1 MSRKMKS
8 LYVLIFCSAFSSSI
22 LYAQSIKIERRI
34 LATDTVSTGGVKV
47 PVSTDDAEQENNEM
61 DALFDD
67 DIDAGWE
74 GAPEDQNILTAGLR
88 FRQIDIPQGAKI
100 DSAFL
105 TIWSHEGKS
114 AEDIANIN
122 IYVDANVNAPTF
134 KLDSLITKRTL
145 SLNSVKWVENKQ
157 WKIWQP
163 YRTPDISS
171 LLKEMIGKP
180 SWKSGNP
187 LAFILAGE
195 NQGPSEVENAREF
208 ESFENIADPSDGG
221 DGQRHPERIP
231 LLTVYYSLPSV
242 SQVNQ
247 SNLTFNLVPLSSYR
261 TGIFD
266 QGAAEIVDFDPISA
280 KIFFTN
286 AIANTLTALNASNPS
301 TLTKAFDISLSNYGG
316 GVNSVSINNGLVA
329 VAMEALVKTDS
340 GTVVFFDT
348 DGKWLKSVKVGAL
361 PDMLT
366 FSPDGKK
373 LIIANEGEPNDTYTI
388 DPEGSVSIIDVSG
401 GAQNA
406 TVKHINFQSQN
417 GKLKELVAAGIRIYG
432 PKATV
437 AQDLEPEYVTISA
450 DNKLAYVT
458 MQENNAM
465 AILDIENV
473 KLLKLVPLGYKNHNL
488 PGNGL
493 DASNTSG
500 KIEIKNHPVFGMY
513 LPDATKFIQ
522 IAGKSYIF
530 TANEGDARAYTG
542 FNEEKRISTL
552 KLDPQVFPN
561 ASSLQSNNELGRL
574 LSSSAMGDVDNDGDV
589 DQLYSL
595 GGRSFS
601 IWDANTLEQVF
612 DSGDHIEKMTAAKL
626 PTYFNSNHTD
636 NNSFKGRSDDKGP
649 EPEAL
654 EFAKLGNDLFVLI
667 GLERIGGIIV
677 YEINDPKSPKFVS
690 YLNHRNFMVDP
701 KSPQA
706 GDLGIE
712 DIKFIPADKSPIKK
726 PLVLVGNEVSG
737 TISLFSINEI
747 LSANRDNIVHN
758 GFKVSPN
765 PSAESNVWIEFPEEG
780 SADIQLTDISGRV
793 VLTKENMIGK
803 NYNLDINAL
812 SSGVYFASLRQNNT
826 IYLQKL
832 VIARP

>member
-1 MSRKMKS
+1 MKY
-8 LYVLIFCSAFSSSI
+8 LYVLIIISAFSSSI

-34 LATDTVSTGGVKV
+34 LATDTILTGGVKV

-67 DIDAGWE
+67 DLDAGWE
-74 GAPEDQNILTAGLR
+74 GAPEDQNILTAGIR

-100 DSAFL
+100 DSAFI

-114 AEDIANIN
+114 ADDIANIN
-122 IYVDANVNAPTF
+122 IYVDANINAPTF
-134 KLDSLITKRTL
+134 KLDSLISKRTL
-145 SLNSVKWVENKQ
+145 SLNSVKWIENKQ

-171 LLKEMIGKP
+171 LLKEMVSKP

-187 LAFILAGE
+187 LAFIFAGE

-231 LLTVYYSLPSV
+231 LLTVYYSLPAV
-242 SQVNQ
+242 PQINQ
-247 SNLTFNLVPLSSYR
+247 SNLTFNLFPLSTYR
-261 TGIFD
+261 TGLFD
-266 QGAAEIVDFDPISA
+266 EGATEIVDFDSGSS

-286 AIANTLTALNASNPS
+286 AKANTLTALDASKPS
-301 TLTKAFDISLSNYGG
+301 SLTKAFDISLSNYGG
-316 GVNSVSINNGLVA
+316 GVNSVSIHNGLVA

-340 GTVVFFDT
+340 GSVVFFDT

-366 FSPDGKK
+366 FSPNGKK
-373 LIIANEGEPNDTYTI
+373 LIIANEGEPNDAYSI
-388 DPEGSVSIIDVSG
+388 DPEGSISIIDVSG
-401 GAQNA
+401 GVQNA
-406 TVKHINFQSQN
+406 TVKHINFQSLN
-417 GKLKELVAAGIRIYG
+417 SKLKELVAAGIRIFG
-432 PKATV
+432 PKASV
-437 AQDLEPEYVTISA
+437 AQDLEPEYVTVSA
-450 DNKLAYVT
+450 DSKLAYASL
-458 MQENNAM
+458 QENNAM
-465 AILDIENV
+465 AIIDIENA
-473 KLLKLVPLGYKNHNL
+473 KLLKIIPLGYKNHNL
-488 PGNGL
+488 PGNGF

-500 KIEIKNHPVFGMY
+500 KIDIKNHPVFGMY
-513 LPDATKFIQ
+513 LPDATKTIQ

-530 TANEGDARAYTG
+530 TANEGDARAYAG
-542 FNEEKRISTL
+542 FNEEKRMGTM
-552 KLDPQVFPN
+552 KLDTQAFPN
-561 ASSLQSNNELGRL
+561 ASTLQSNNELGRL
-574 LSSSAMGDVDNDGDV
+574 LSSSIMGDLDNDGDV
-589 DQLYSL
+589 DQLYSF

-601 IWDANTLEQVF
+601 IWDANSVEQVF
-612 DSGDHIEKMTAAKL
+612 DSGDHIEKLIAAKL

-649 EPEAL
+649 EPEAI
-654 EFAKLGNDLFVLI
+654 EFATLGNDLFVLI

-690 YLNHRNFMVDP
+690 YFNYRNFMVDP
-701 KSPQA
+701 KSPQT

-712 DIKFIPADKSPIKK
+712 DIKFISSDKSPIKK

-737 TISLFSINEI
+737 TVSLFSINEI
-747 LSANRDNIVHN
+747 LSANRENVVHN

-765 PSAESNVWIEFPEEG
+765 PSAASNVWIEFPVEG
-780 SADIQLTDISGRV
+780 AADIQLTDITGRV
-793 VLTKENMIGK
+793 VLTKENMYGK
-803 NYNLDINAL
+803 NYTLDINNL
-812 SSGVYFASLRQNNT
+812 TNGVYFASLRQNNN
-826 IYLQKL
+826 IYLQKI
-832 VIARP
+832 VIAKP

>member
-1 MSRKMKS
+1 MKY
-8 LYVLIFCSAFSSSI
+8 LYVLIIISAFSSSI

-34 LATDTVSTGGVKV
+34 LATDTILTGGVKV

-67 DIDAGWE
+67 DLDAGWE
-74 GAPEDQNILTAGLR
+74 GAPEDQNILTAGIR

-100 DSAFL
+100 DSAFI

-114 AEDIANIN
+114 ADDIANIN
-122 IYVDANVNAPTF
+122 IYVDANINAPTF
-134 KLDSLITKRTL
+134 KLDSLISKRTL
-145 SLNSVKWVENKQ
+145 SLNSVKWIENKQ

-171 LLKEMIGKP
+171 LLKEMVSKP

-187 LAFILAGE
+187 LAFIFAGE

-231 LLTVYYSLPSV
+231 LLTVYYSLPAV
-242 SQVNQ
+242 PQINQ
-247 SNLTFNLVPLSSYR
+247 SNLTFNLFPLSTYR
-261 TGIFD
+261 TGLFD
-266 QGAAEIVDFDPISA
+266 EGATEIVDFDSGSS

-286 AIANTLTALNASNPS
+286 AKANTLTALDASKPS
-301 TLTKAFDISLSNYGG
+301 SLTKAFDISLSNYGG
-316 GVNSVSINNGLVA
+316 GVNSVSIHNGLVA

-340 GTVVFFDT
+340 GSVVFFDT

-366 FSPDGKK
+366 FSPNGKK
-373 LIIANEGEPNDTYTI
+373 LIIANEGEPNDAYSI
-388 DPEGSVSIIDVSG
+388 DPEGSISIIDVSG
-401 GAQNA
+401 GVQNA
-406 TVKHINFQSQN
+406 TVKHINFQSLN
-417 GKLKELVAAGIRIYG
+417 SKLKELVAAGIRIFG
-432 PKATV
+432 PKASV
-437 AQDLEPEYVTISA
+437 AQDLEPEYVTVSA
-450 DNKLAYVT
+450 DSKLAYASL
-458 MQENNAM
+458 QENNAM
-465 AILDIENV
+465 AIIDIENA

-488 PGNGL
+488 PGNGF

-500 KIEIKNHPVFGMY
+500 KIDIKNHPVFGMY
-513 LPDATKFIQ
+513 LPDATKTIQ

-530 TANEGDARAYTG
+530 TANEGDARAYAG
-542 FNEEKRISTL
+542 FNEEKRMGTM
-552 KLDPQVFPN
+552 KLDTQAFPN
-561 ASSLQSNNELGRL
+561 ASTLQSNNELGRL
-574 LSSSAMGDVDNDGDV
+574 LSSSIMGDLDNDGDV
-589 DQLYSL
+589 DQLYSF

-601 IWDANTLEQVF
+601 IWDANSVEQVF
-612 DSGDHIEKMTAAKL
+612 DSGDHIEKLIAAKL

-649 EPEAL
+649 EPEAI
-654 EFAKLGNDLFVLI
+654 EFATLGNDLFVLI

-690 YLNHRNFMVDP
+690 YFNYRNFMVDP
-701 KSPQA
+701 KSPQT

-712 DIKFIPADKSPIKK
+712 DIKFISSDKSPIKK

-737 TISLFSINEI
+737 TVSLFSINEI
-747 LSANRDNIVHN
+747 LSANRENVVHN

-765 PSAESNVWIEFPEEG
+765 PSAASNVWIEFPVEG
-780 SADIQLTDISGRV
+780 AADIQLTDITGRV
-793 VLTKENMIGK
+793 VLTKENMYGK
-803 NYNLDINAL
+803 NYTLDINNL
-812 SSGVYFASLRQNNT
+812 TNGVYFASLRQNNN
-826 IYLQKL
+826 IYLQKI
-832 VIARP
+832 VIAKP

>member
-1 MSRKMKS
+1 MKY
-8 LYVLIFCSAFSSSI
+8 LYVLIIISAFSSSI

-34 LATDTVSTGGVKV
+34 LATDTILTGGVKV

-67 DIDAGWE
+67 DLDAGWE
-74 GAPEDQNILTAGLR
+74 GAPEDQNILTAGIR

-100 DSAFL
+100 DSAFI

-114 AEDIANIN
+114 ADDIANIN
-122 IYVDANVNAPTF
+122 IYVDANINAPTF
-134 KLDSLITKRTL
+134 KLDSLISKRTL
-145 SLNSVKWVENKQ
+145 SLNSVKWIENKQ

-171 LLKEMIGKP
+171 LLKEMVSKP

-187 LAFILAGE
+187 LAFIFAGE

-231 LLTVYYSLPSV
+231 LLTVYYSLPAV
-242 SQVNQ
+242 PQINQ
-247 SNLTFNLVPLSSYR
+247 SNLTFNLFPLSTYR
-261 TGIFD
+261 TGLFD
-266 QGAAEIVDFDPISA
+266 EGATEIVDFDSGSS

-286 AIANTLTALNASNPS
+286 AKANTLTALDASKPS
-301 TLTKAFDISLSNYGG
+301 SLTKAFDISLSNYGG
-316 GVNSVSINNGLVA
+316 GVNSVSIHNGLVA

-340 GTVVFFDT
+340 GSVVFFDT

-366 FSPDGKK
+366 FSPNGKK
-373 LIIANEGEPNDTYTI
+373 LIIANEGEPNDAYSI
-388 DPEGSVSIIDVSG
+388 DPEGSISIIDVSG
-401 GAQNA
+401 GVQNA
-406 TVKHINFQSQN
+406 TVKHINFQSLN
-417 GKLKELVAAGIRIYG
+417 SKLKELVAAGIRIFG
-432 PKATV
+432 PKASV
-437 AQDLEPEYVTISA
+437 AQDLEPEYVTVSA
-450 DNKLAYVT
+450 DSKLAYASL
-458 MQENNAM
+458 QENNAM
-465 AILDIENV
+465 AIIDIENA
-473 KLLKLVPLGYKNHNL
+473 KLLKIIPLGYKNHNL
-488 PGNGL
+488 PGNGF

-500 KIEIKNHPVFGMY
+500 KIDIKNHPVFGMY
-513 LPDATKFIQ
+513 LPDATKTIQ

-530 TANEGDARAYTG
+530 TANEGDARAYAG
-542 FNEEKRISTL
+542 FNEEKRMGTM
-552 KLDPQVFPN
+552 KLDTQAFPN
-561 ASSLQSNNELGRL
+561 ASTLQSNNELGRL
-574 LSSSAMGDVDNDGDV
+574 LSSSIMGDLDNDGDV
-589 DQLYSL
+589 DQLYSF

-601 IWDANTLEQVF
+601 IWDANSVEQVF
-612 DSGDHIEKMTAAKL
+612 DSGDHIEKLIAAKL

-649 EPEAL
+649 EPEAI
-654 EFAKLGNDLFVLI
+654 EFATLGNDLFVLI

-690 YLNHRNFMVDP
+690 YFNYRNFMVDP
-701 KSPQA
+701 KSPQT

-712 DIKFIPADKSPIKK
+712 DIKFISADKSPIKI

-737 TISLFSINEI
+737 TVSLFSINEI
-747 LSANRDNIVHN
+747 LSANRENVVHN

-765 PSAESNVWIEFPEEG
+765 PSAASNVWIEFPVEG
-780 SADIQLTDISGRV
+780 AADIQLTDITGRV
-793 VLTKENMIGK
+793 VLTKENMYGK
-803 NYNLDINAL
+803 NYTLDIN
-812 SSGVYFASLRQNNT
+812 
-826 IYLQKL
+826 KL
-832 VIARP
+832 

>member
-1 MSRKMKS
+1 MKY
-8 LYVLIFCSAFSSSI
+8 LYVLIIISAFSSSI

-34 LATDTVSTGGVKV
+34 LATDTILTGGVKV

-67 DIDAGWE
+67 DLDAGWE
-74 GAPEDQNILTAGLR
+74 GAPEDQNILTAGIR

-100 DSAFL
+100 DSAFI

-114 AEDIANIN
+114 ADDIANIN

-134 KLDSLITKRTL
+134 KLDSLISKRTL
-145 SLNSVKWVENKQ
+145 SLNTVKWIENKQ

-171 LLKEMIGKP
+171 LLKEMVSKP

-187 LAFILAGE
+187 LAFIFAGE

-231 LLTVYYSLPSV
+231 LLTVYYSLPAV
-242 SQVNQ
+242 PQINQ
-247 SNLTFNLVPLSSYR
+247 SNLTFNLFPLSTYR
-261 TGIFD
+261 TGLFD
-266 QGAAEIVDFDPISA
+266 EGATEIVDFDSGSS

-286 AIANTLTALNASNPS
+286 AKANTLTALDASKPS
-301 TLTKAFDISLSNYGG
+301 SLTKAFDISLSNYGG
-316 GVNSVSINNGLVA
+316 SVNSVSIHNGLVA

-340 GTVVFFDT
+340 GSVVFFDT

-366 FSPDGKK
+366 FSPNGKK
-373 LIIANEGEPNDTYTI
+373 LIIANEGEPNDAYSI
-388 DPEGSVSIIDVSG
+388 DPEGSISIIDVSAG
-401 GAQNA
+401 VQNA
-406 TVKHINFQSQN
+406 TIKHINFQSLN
-417 GKLKELVAAGIRIYG
+417 SKLKELVAAGIRIFG
-432 PKATV
+432 PKASV
-437 AQDLEPEYVTISA
+437 AQDLEPEYVTVSA
-450 DNKLAYVT
+450 DSKLAYASL
-458 MQENNAM
+458 QENNAM
-465 AILDIENV
+465 AIIDIENA
-473 KLLKLVPLGYKNHNL
+473 KLLKIIPLGYKNHNL
-488 PGNGL
+488 PGNGF

-500 KIEIKNHPVFGMY
+500 KIDIKNHPVFGMY
-513 LPDATKFIQ
+513 LPDATKTIQ

-530 TANEGDARAYTG
+530 TANEGDARAYAG
-542 FNEEKRISTL
+542 FNEEKRMGTL
-552 KLDPQVFPN
+552 KLDTQAFPN
-561 ASSLQSNNELGRL
+561 ASTLQSNNELGRL
-574 LSSSAMGDVDNDGDV
+574 LSSSIMGDLDNDGDV
-589 DQLYSL
+589 DQLYSF

-601 IWDANTLEQVF
+601 IWDANSVEQVF
-612 DSGDHIEKMTAAKL
+612 DSGDHIEKLIAAKL

-649 EPEAL
+649 EPEAI
-654 EFAKLGNDLFVLI
+654 EFATLGNDLFVLI

-690 YLNHRNFMVDP
+690 YFNYRNFMVDP
-701 KSPQA
+701 KSPQT

-712 DIKFIPADKSPIKK
+712 DIKFISADKSPIKK

-737 TISLFSINEI
+737 TVSLFSINEI
-747 LSANRDNIVHN
+747 LSANRENVVHN

-765 PSAESNVWIEFPEEG
+765 PSAVSNVWIEFPVEG
-780 SADIQLTDISGRV
+780 AADIQLTDITGRV
-793 VLTKENMIGK
+793 VLTKENMYGK
-803 NYNLDINAL
+803 NYTLDINNL
-812 SSGVYFASLRQNNT
+812 TNGVYFASLRQNNN
-826 IYLQKL
+826 IYLQKI
-832 VIARP
+832 VIAKP

>member
-1 MSRKMKS
+1 MKY
-8 LYVLIFCSAFSSSI
+8 LYVLIIISAFSSSI

-34 LATDTVSTGGVKV
+34 LATDTILTGGVKV

-67 DIDAGWE
+67 DLDAGWE
-74 GAPEDQNILTAGLR
+74 GAPEDQNILTAGIR

-100 DSAFL
+100 DSAFI

-114 AEDIANIN
+114 ADDIANIN
-122 IYVDANVNAPTF
+122 IYVDANINAPTF
-134 KLDSLITKRTL
+134 KLDSLISKRTL
-145 SLNSVKWVENKQ
+145 SLNSVKWIENKQ

-171 LLKEMIGKP
+171 LLKEMVSKP

-187 LAFILAGE
+187 LAFIFAGE

-231 LLTVYYSLPSV
+231 LLTVYYSLPAV
-242 SQVNQ
+242 PQINQ
-247 SNLTFNLVPLSSYR
+247 SNLTFNLFPLSTYR
-261 TGIFD
+261 TGLFD
-266 QGAAEIVDFDPISA
+266 EGATEIVDFDSGSS

-286 AIANTLTALNASNPS
+286 AKANTLTALDASKPS
-301 TLTKAFDISLSNYGG
+301 SLTKAFDISLSNYGG
-316 GVNSVSINNGLVA
+316 SVNSVSIHNGLVA

-340 GTVVFFDT
+340 GSVVFFDT

-366 FSPDGKK
+366 FSPNGKK
-373 LIIANEGEPNDTYTI
+373 LIIANEGEPNDAYSI
-388 DPEGSVSIIDVSG
+388 DPEGSISIIDVSAG
-401 GAQNA
+401 VQNA
-406 TVKHINFQSQN
+406 TVKHINFQSLN
-417 GKLKELVAAGIRIYG
+417 SKLKELVAAGIRIFG
-432 PKATV
+432 PKASV
-437 AQDLEPEYVTISA
+437 AQDLEPEYVTVSA
-450 DNKLAYVT
+450 DSKLAYASL
-458 MQENNAM
+458 QENNAM
-465 AILDIENV
+465 AIIDIENA
-473 KLLKLVPLGYKNHNL
+473 KLLKIIPLGYKNHNL
-488 PGNGL
+488 PGNGF

-500 KIEIKNHPVFGMY
+500 KIDIKNHPVFGMY
-513 LPDATKFIQ
+513 LPDATKTIQ

-530 TANEGDARAYTG
+530 TANEGDARAYAG
-542 FNEEKRISTL
+542 FNEEKRMGTM
-552 KLDPQVFPN
+552 KLDTQAFPN
-561 ASSLQSNNELGRL
+561 ASTLQSNNELGRL
-574 LSSSAMGDVDNDGDV
+574 LSSSIMGDLDNDGDV
-589 DQLYSL
+589 DQLYSF

-601 IWDANTLEQVF
+601 IWDANSVEQVF
-612 DSGDHIEKMTAAKL
+612 DSGDHIEKLIAAKL

-649 EPEAL
+649 EPEAI
-654 EFAKLGNDLFVLI
+654 EFATLGNDLFVLI

-690 YLNHRNFMVDP
+690 YFNYRNFMVDP
-701 KSPQA
+701 KSPQT

-712 DIKFIPADKSPIKK
+712 DIKFISADKSPIKK

-737 TISLFSINEI
+737 TVSLFSINEI
-747 LSANRDNIVHN
+747 LSANRENVVHN

-765 PSAESNVWIEFPEEG
+765 PSAASNVWIEFPVEG
-780 SADIQLTDISGRV
+780 AADIQLTDITGRV
-793 VLTKENMIGK
+793 VLTKENMYGK
-803 NYNLDINAL
+803 NYTLDINNL
-812 SSGVYFASLRQNNT
+812 TNGVYFASLRQNNN
-826 IYLQKL
+826 IYLQKI
-832 VIARP
+832 VIAKP

>member
-1 MSRKMKS
+1 MKY
-8 LYVLIFCSAFSSSI
+8 LYVLIIISAFSSSI

-34 LATDTVSTGGVKV
+34 LATDTILTGGVKV

-67 DIDAGWE
+67 DLDAGWE
-74 GAPEDQNILTAGLR
+74 GAPEDQNILTAGIR

-100 DSAFL
+100 DSAFI

-114 AEDIANIN
+114 ADDIANIN

-134 KLDSLITKRTL
+134 KLDSLISKRTL
-145 SLNSVKWVENKQ
+145 SLNTVKWIENKK

-171 LLKEMIGKP
+171 LLKEMVSKP

-187 LAFILAGE
+187 LAFIFAGE

-231 LLTVYYSLPSV
+231 LLTVYYSLPAV
-242 SQVNQ
+242 PQINQ
-247 SNLTFNLVPLSSYR
+247 SNLTFNLFPLSTYR
-261 TGIFD
+261 TGLFD
-266 QGAAEIVDFDPISA
+266 EGATEIVDFDSGSS

-286 AIANTLTALNASNPS
+286 AKANTLTALDASKPS
-301 TLTKAFDISLSNYGG
+301 SLTKAFDISLSNYGG
-316 GVNSVSINNGLVA
+316 SVNSVSIHNGLVA

-340 GTVVFFDT
+340 GSVVFFDT

-366 FSPDGKK
+366 FSPNGKK
-373 LIIANEGEPNDTYTI
+373 LIIANEGEPNDAYSI
-388 DPEGSVSIIDVSG
+388 DPEGSISIIDVSAG
-401 GAQNA
+401 VQNA
-406 TVKHINFQSQN
+406 TVKHINFQSLN
-417 GKLKELVAAGIRIYG
+417 SKLKELVAAGIRIFG
-432 PKATV
+432 PKASV
-437 AQDLEPEYVTISA
+437 AQDLEPEYVTVSA
-450 DNKLAYVT
+450 DSKLAYASL
-458 MQENNAM
+458 QENNAM
-465 AILDIENV
+465 AIIDIENA
-473 KLLKLVPLGYKNHNL
+473 KLLKIIPLGYKNHNL
-488 PGNGL
+488 PGNGF

-500 KIEIKNHPVFGMY
+500 KIDIKNHPVFGMY
-513 LPDATKFIQ
+513 LPDATKTIQ

-530 TANEGDARAYTG
+530 TANEGDARAYAG
-542 FNEEKRISTL
+542 FNEEKRMGTL
-552 KLDPQVFPN
+552 KLDTQAFPN
-561 ASSLQSNNELGRL
+561 ASTLQSNNELGRL
-574 LSSSAMGDVDNDGDV
+574 LSSSIMGDLDNDGDV
-589 DQLYSL
+589 DQLYSF

-601 IWDANTLEQVF
+601 IWDANSVEQVF
-612 DSGDHIEKMTAAKL
+612 DSGDHIEKLIAAKL

-649 EPEAL
+649 EPEAI
-654 EFAKLGNDLFVLI
+654 EFATLGNDLFVLI

-690 YLNHRNFMVDP
+690 YFNYRNFMVDP
-701 KSPQA
+701 KSPQT

-712 DIKFIPADKSPIKK
+712 DIKFISADKSPIKK

-737 TISLFSINEI
+737 TVSLFSINEI
-747 LSANRDNIVHN
+747 LSANRENVVHN

-765 PSAESNVWIEFPEEG
+765 PSAVSNVWIEFPVEG
-780 SADIQLTDISGRV
+780 GADIQLTDITGRV
-793 VLTKENMIGK
+793 VLTKENMYGK
-803 NYNLDINAL
+803 NYTLDINNL
-812 SSGVYFASLRQNNT
+812 TNGVYFASLRQNNN
-826 IYLQKL
+826 IYLQKI
-832 VIARP
+832 VIAKP

>member
-1 MSRKMKS
+1 MKY
-8 LYVLIFCSAFSSSI
+8 LYVLIIISAFSSSI

-34 LATDTVSTGGVKV
+34 LATDTILTGGVKV

-67 DIDAGWE
+67 DLDAGWE
-74 GAPEDQNILTAGLR
+74 GAPEDQNILTAGIR

-100 DSAFL
+100 DSAFI

-114 AEDIANIN
+114 ADDIANIN
-122 IYVDANVNAPTF
+122 IYVDANINAPTF
-134 KLDSLITKRTL
+134 KLDSLISKRTL
-145 SLNSVKWVENKQ
+145 SLNSVKWIENKQ

-171 LLKEMIGKP
+171 LLKEMVSKP

-187 LAFILAGE
+187 LAFIFAGE

-231 LLTVYYSLPSV
+231 LLTVYYSLPAV
-242 SQVNQ
+242 PQINQ
-247 SNLTFNLVPLSSYR
+247 SNLTFNLFPLSTYR
-261 TGIFD
+261 TGLFD
-266 QGAAEIVDFDPISA
+266 EGATEIVDFDSGSS

-286 AIANTLTALNASNPS
+286 AKANTLTALDASKPS
-301 TLTKAFDISLSNYGG
+301 SLTKAFDISLSNYGG
-316 GVNSVSINNGLVA
+316 SVNSVSIHNGLVA

-340 GTVVFFDT
+340 GSVVFFDT

-366 FSPDGKK
+366 FSPNGKK
-373 LIIANEGEPNDTYTI
+373 LIIANEGEPNDAYSI
-388 DPEGSVSIIDVSG
+388 DPEGSISIIDVSAG
-401 GAQNA
+401 VQNA
-406 TVKHINFQSQN
+406 TVKHINFQSLN
-417 GKLKELVAAGIRIYG
+417 SKLKELVAAGIRIFG
-432 PKATV
+432 PKASV
-437 AQDLEPEYVTISA
+437 AQDLEPEYVTVSA
-450 DNKLAYVT
+450 DSKLAYASL
-458 MQENNAM
+458 QENNAM
-465 AILDIENV
+465 AIIDIENA
-473 KLLKLVPLGYKNHNL
+473 KLLKIIPLGYKNHNL
-488 PGNGL
+488 PGNGF

-500 KIEIKNHPVFGMY
+500 KIDIKNHPVFGMY
-513 LPDATKFIQ
+513 LPDATKTIQ

-530 TANEGDARAYTG
+530 TANEGDARAYAG
-542 FNEEKRISTL
+542 FNEEKRMGTL
-552 KLDPQVFPN
+552 KLDTQAFPN
-561 ASSLQSNNELGRL
+561 ASTLQSNNELGRL
-574 LSSSAMGDVDNDGDV
+574 LSSSIMGDLDNDGDV
-589 DQLYSL
+589 DQLYSF

-601 IWDANTLEQVF
+601 IWDANSVEQVF
-612 DSGDHIEKMTAAKL
+612 DSGDHIEKLIAAKL

-649 EPEAL
+649 EPEAI
-654 EFAKLGNDLFVLI
+654 EFATLGNDLFVLI

-690 YLNHRNFMVDP
+690 YFNYRNFMVDP
-701 KSPQA
+701 KSPQT

-712 DIKFIPADKSPIKK
+712 DIKFISADKSPIKK

-737 TISLFSINEI
+737 TVSLFSINEI
-747 LSANRDNIVHN
+747 LSANRENVVHN

-765 PSAESNVWIEFPEEG
+765 PSAVSNVWIEFPVEG
-780 SADIQLTDISGRV
+780 GADIQLTDITGRV
-793 VLTKENMIGK
+793 VLTKENMYGK
-803 NYNLDINAL
+803 NYTLDINNL
-812 SSGVYFASLRQNNT
+812 TNGVYFASLLQNNN
-826 IYLQKL
+826 IYLQKI
-832 VIARP
+832 VIAKP

>member
-1 MSRKMKS
+1 MKY
-8 LYVLIFCSAFSSSI
+8 LYVLIIISAFSSSI

-34 LATDTVSTGGVKV
+34 LATDTILTGGVKV

-67 DIDAGWE
+67 DLDAGWE
-74 GAPEDQNILTAGLR
+74 GAPEDQNILTAGIR

-100 DSAFL
+100 DSAFI

-114 AEDIANIN
+114 ADDIANIN
-122 IYVDANVNAPTF
+122 IYVDANINAPTF
-134 KLDSLITKRTL
+134 KLDSLISKRTL
-145 SLNSVKWVENKQ
+145 SLNSVKWIENKQ

-171 LLKEMIGKP
+171 LLKEMVSKP

-187 LAFILAGE
+187 LAFIFAGE

-231 LLTVYYSLPSV
+231 LLTVYYSLPAV
-242 SQVNQ
+242 PQINQ
-247 SNLTFNLVPLSSYR
+247 SNLTFNLFPLSTYR
-261 TGIFD
+261 TGLFD
-266 QGAAEIVDFDPISA
+266 EGAAEIVDFDSGSS

-286 AIANTLTALNASNPS
+286 AKANTLTALDASKPS
-301 TLTKAFDISLSNYGG
+301 SLTKAFDISLSNYGG
-316 GVNSVSINNGLVA
+316 GVNSVSIHNGLVA

-340 GTVVFFDT
+340 GSVVFFDT

-366 FSPDGKK
+366 FSPNGKK
-373 LIIANEGEPNDTYTI
+373 LIIANEGEPNDAYSI
-388 DPEGSVSIIDVSG
+388 DPEGSISIIDVSG
-401 GAQNA
+401 GFQNA
-406 TVKHINFQSQN
+406 TVKHINFQSLN
-417 GKLKELVAAGIRIYG
+417 SKLKELVAAGIRIFG
-432 PKATV
+432 PKASV
-437 AQDLEPEYVTISA
+437 AQDLEPEYVTVSA
-450 DNKLAYVT
+450 DSKLAYASL
-458 MQENNAM
+458 QENNAM
-465 AILDIENV
+465 AIIDIENA
-473 KLLKLVPLGYKNHNL
+473 KLLKIIPLGYKNHNL
-488 PGNGL
+488 PGNGF

-500 KIEIKNHPVFGMY
+500 KIDIKNHPVFGMY
-513 LPDATKFIQ
+513 LPDATKTIQ

-530 TANEGDARAYTG
+530 TANEGDARAYAG
-542 FNEEKRISTL
+542 FNEEKRMGTM
-552 KLDPQVFPN
+552 KLDTQAFPN
-561 ASSLQSNNELGRL
+561 ASTLQSNNELGRL
-574 LSSSAMGDVDNDGDV
+574 LSSSIMGDLDNDGDV
-589 DQLYSL
+589 DQLYSF

-601 IWDANTLEQVF
+601 IWDANSVEQVF
-612 DSGDHIEKMTAAKL
+612 DSGDHIEKLIAAKL

-649 EPEAL
+649 EPEAI
-654 EFAKLGNDLFVLI
+654 EFATLGNDLFVLI

-690 YLNHRNFMVDP
+690 YFNYRNFMVDP
-701 KSPQA
+701 KSPQT

-712 DIKFIPADKSPIKK
+712 DIKFISADKSPIKK

-737 TISLFSINEI
+737 TVSLFSINEI
-747 LSANRDNIVHN
+747 LSANRENVVHN

-765 PSAESNVWIEFPEEG
+765 PSAASNVWIEFPVEG
-780 SADIQLTDISGRV
+780 AADIQLTDITGRV
-793 VLTKENMIGK
+793 VLTKENMYGK
-803 NYNLDINAL
+803 NYTLDINNL
-812 SSGVYFASLRQNNT
+812 TNGVYFASLRQNNN
-826 IYLQKL
+826 IYLQKI
-832 VIARP
+832 VIAKP

>member
-1 MSRKMKS
+1 MKY
-8 LYVLIFCSAFSSSI
+8 LYVLIIISAFSSSI

-34 LATDTVSTGGVKV
+34 LATDTILTGGVKV

-67 DIDAGWE
+67 DLDAGWE
-74 GAPEDQNILTAGLR
+74 GAPEDQNILTAGIR

-100 DSAFL
+100 DSAFI

-114 AEDIANIN
+114 ADDIANIN
-122 IYVDANVNAPTF
+122 IYVDANINAPTF
-134 KLDSLITKRTL
+134 KLDSLISKRTL
-145 SLNSVKWVENKQ
+145 SLNSVKWIENKQ

-171 LLKEMIGKP
+171 LLKEMVSKP

-187 LAFILAGE
+187 LAFIFAGE

-231 LLTVYYSLPSV
+231 LLTVYYSLPAV
-242 SQVNQ
+242 PQINQ
-247 SNLTFNLVPLSSYR
+247 SNLTFNLFPLSTYR
-261 TGIFD
+261 TGLFD
-266 QGAAEIVDFDPISA
+266 EGATEIVDFDSGSS

-286 AIANTLTALNASNPS
+286 AKANTLTALDASKPS
-301 TLTKAFDISLSNYGG
+301 SLTKAFDISLSNYGG
-316 GVNSVSINNGLVA
+316 SVNSVSIHNGLVA

-340 GTVVFFDT
+340 GSVVFFDT

-366 FSPDGKK
+366 FSPNGKK
-373 LIIANEGEPNDTYTI
+373 LIIANEGEPNDAYSI
-388 DPEGSVSIIDVSG
+388 DPEGSISIIDVSAG
-401 GAQNA
+401 VQNA
-406 TVKHINFQSQN
+406 TVKHINFQSLN
-417 GKLKELVAAGIRIYG
+417 SKLKELVAAGIRIFG
-432 PKATV
+432 PKASV
-437 AQDLEPEYVTISA
+437 AQDLEPEYVTVSA
-450 DNKLAYVT
+450 DSKLAYASL
-458 MQENNAM
+458 QENNAM
-465 AILDIENV
+465 AIIDIENA
-473 KLLKLVPLGYKNHNL
+473 KLLKIIPLGYKNHNL
-488 PGNGL
+488 PGNGF

-500 KIEIKNHPVFGMY
+500 KIDIKNHPVFGMY
-513 LPDATKFIQ
+513 LPDATKTIQ

-530 TANEGDARAYTG
+530 TANEGDARAYAG
-542 FNEEKRISTL
+542 FNEEKRMGTL
-552 KLDPQVFPN
+552 KLDTQAFPN
-561 ASSLQSNNELGRL
+561 ASTLQSNNELGRL
-574 LSSSAMGDVDNDGDV
+574 LSSSIMGDLDNDGDV
-589 DQLYSL
+589 DQLYSF

-601 IWDANTLEQVF
+601 IWDANSVEQVF
-612 DSGDHIEKMTAAKL
+612 DSGDHIEKLIAAKL

-649 EPEAL
+649 EPEAI
-654 EFAKLGNDLFVLI
+654 EFATLGNDLFVLI

-690 YLNHRNFMVDP
+690 YFNYRNFMVDP
-701 KSPQA
+701 KSPQT

-712 DIKFIPADKSPIKK
+712 DIKFISADKSPIKK

-737 TISLFSINEI
+737 TVSLFSINEI
-747 LSANRDNIVHN
+747 LSANRENVVHN

-765 PSAESNVWIEFPEEG
+765 PSAASNIWIEFPVEG
-780 SADIQLTDISGRV
+780 AADIQLTDITGRV
-793 VLTKENMIGK
+793 VLTKENMYGK
-803 NYNLDINAL
+803 NYTLDINNL
-812 SSGVYFASLRQNNT
+812 TNGVYFASLRQNNN
-826 IYLQKL
+826 IYLQKI
-832 VIARP
+832 VIAKP

>member
-1 MSRKMKS
+1 MKY
-8 LYVLIFCSAFSSSI
+8 LYVLIIISAFSSSI

-34 LATDTVSTGGVKV
+34 LATDTILTGGVKV

-67 DIDAGWE
+67 DLDAGWE
-74 GAPEDQNILTAGLR
+74 GAPEDQNILTAGIR

-100 DSAFL
+100 DSAFI

-114 AEDIANIN
+114 ADDIANIN
-122 IYVDANVNAPTF
+122 IYVDANINAPTF
-134 KLDSLITKRTL
+134 KLDSLISKRTL
-145 SLNSVKWVENKQ
+145 SLNSVKWIENKQ

-171 LLKEMIGKP
+171 LLKEMVSKP

-187 LAFILAGE
+187 LAFIFAGE

-231 LLTVYYSLPSV
+231 LLTVYYSLPAV
-242 SQVNQ
+242 PQINQ
-247 SNLTFNLVPLSSYR
+247 SNLTFNLYPLSTYR
-261 TGIFD
+261 TGLFD
-266 QGAAEIVDFDPISA
+266 EGATEIVDFDSGSS

-286 AIANTLTALNASNPS
+286 AKANTLTALDASKPS
-301 TLTKAFDISLSNYGG
+301 SLTKAFDISLSNYGG
-316 GVNSVSINNGLVA
+316 GVNSVSIHNGLVA

-340 GTVVFFDT
+340 GSVVFFDT

-366 FSPDGKK
+366 FSPNGKK
-373 LIIANEGEPNDTYTI
+373 LIIANEGEPNDAYSI
-388 DPEGSVSIIDVSG
+388 DPEGSISIIDVSG
-401 GAQNA
+401 GVQNA
-406 TVKHINFQSQN
+406 TVKHINFQSLN
-417 GKLKELVAAGIRIYG
+417 SKLKELVAAGIRNFG
-432 PKATV
+432 PKASV
-437 AQDLEPEYVTISA
+437 AQDLEPEYVTVSA
-450 DNKLAYVT
+450 DSKLAYASL
-458 MQENNAM
+458 QENNAM
-465 AILDIENV
+465 AIIDIENA
-473 KLLKLVPLGYKNHNL
+473 KLLKIIPLGYKNHNL
-488 PGNGL
+488 PGNGF

-500 KIEIKNHPVFGMY
+500 KIDIKNHPVFGMY
-513 LPDATKFIQ
+513 LPDATKTIQ

-530 TANEGDARAYTG
+530 TANEGDARAYAG
-542 FNEEKRISTL
+542 FNEEKRMGTM
-552 KLDPQVFPN
+552 KLDTQAFPN
-561 ASSLQSNNELGRL
+561 ASTLQSNNELGRL
-574 LSSSAMGDVDNDGDV
+574 LSSSIMGDLDNDGDV
-589 DQLYSL
+589 DQLYSF

-601 IWDANTLEQVF
+601 IWDANSVEQVF
-612 DSGDHIEKMTAAKL
+612 DSGDHIEKLIAAKL

-649 EPEAL
+649 EPEAI
-654 EFAKLGNDLFVLI
+654 EFATLGNDLFVLI

-690 YLNHRNFMVDP
+690 YFNYRNFMVDP
-701 KSPQA
+701 KSPQT

-712 DIKFIPADKSPIKK
+712 DIKFISADKSPIKK

-737 TISLFSINEI
+737 TVSLFSINEI
-747 LSANRDNIVHN
+747 LSANRENVVHN

-765 PSAESNVWIEFPEEG
+765 PSAASNVWIEFPVEG
-780 SADIQLTDISGRV
+780 AADIQLTDITGRV
-793 VLTKENMIGK
+793 VLTKENMYGK
-803 NYNLDINAL
+803 NYTLDINNL
-812 SSGVYFASLRQNNT
+812 TNGVYFASLRQNNN
-826 IYLQKL
+826 IYLQKI
-832 VIARP
+832 VIAKP

>member
-1 MSRKMKS
+1 MKY
-8 LYVLIFCSAFSSSI
+8 LYVLIIISAFSSSI

-34 LATDTVSTGGVKV
+34 LATDTILTGGVKV

-67 DIDAGWE
+67 DLDAGWE
-74 GAPEDQNILTAGLR
+74 GAPEDQNILTAGIR

-100 DSAFL
+100 DSAFI

-114 AEDIANIN
+114 ADDIANIN
-122 IYVDANVNAPTF
+122 IYVDANINAPTF
-134 KLDSLITKRTL
+134 KLDSLISKRTL
-145 SLNSVKWVENKQ
+145 SLNSVKWIENKQ

-171 LLKEMIGKP
+171 LLKEMVSKP

-187 LAFILAGE
+187 LAFIFAGE

-231 LLTVYYSLPSV
+231 LLTVYYSLPAV
-242 SQVNQ
+242 PQINQ
-247 SNLTFNLVPLSSYR
+247 SNLTFNLFPLSTYR
-261 TGIFD
+261 TGLFD
-266 QGAAEIVDFDPISA
+266 EGATEIVDFDSGSS

-286 AIANTLTALNASNPS
+286 AKANTLTALDASKPS
-301 TLTKAFDISLSNYGG
+301 SLTKAFDISLSNYGG
-316 GVNSVSINNGLVA
+316 GVNSVSIHNGLVA

-340 GTVVFFDT
+340 GSVVFFDT

-366 FSPDGKK
+366 FSPNGKK
-373 LIIANEGEPNDTYTI
+373 LIIANEGEPNDAYSI
-388 DPEGSVSIIDVSG
+388 DPEGSISIIDVSG
-401 GAQNA
+401 GVQNA
-406 TVKHINFQSQN
+406 TVKHINFQSLN
-417 GKLKELVAAGIRIYG
+417 SKLKELVAAGIRIFG
-432 PKATV
+432 PKASV
-437 AQDLEPEYVTISA
+437 AQDLEPEYVTVSA
-450 DNKLAYVT
+450 DSKLAYASL
-458 MQENNAM
+458 QENNAM
-465 AILDIENV
+465 AIIDIENA
-473 KLLKLVPLGYKNHNL
+473 KLLKIIPLGYKNHNL
-488 PGNGL
+488 PGNGF

-500 KIEIKNHPVFGMY
+500 KIDIKNHPVFGMY
-513 LPDATKFIQ
+513 LPDATKTIQ

-530 TANEGDARAYTG
+530 TANEGDARAYAG
-542 FNEEKRISTL
+542 FNEEKRMGTM
-552 KLDPQVFPN
+552 KLDTQAFPN
-561 ASSLQSNNELGRL
+561 ASTLQSNNELGRL
-574 LSSSAMGDVDNDGDV
+574 LSSSIMGDLDNDGDV
-589 DQLYSL
+589 DQLYSF

-601 IWDANTLEQVF
+601 IWDANSVEQVF
-612 DSGDHIEKMTAAKL
+612 DSGDHIEKLIAAKL

-649 EPEAL
+649 EPEAI
-654 EFAKLGNDLFVLI
+654 EFATLGNDLFVLI

-690 YLNHRNFMVDP
+690 YFNYRNFMVDP
-701 KSPQA
+701 KSPQT

-712 DIKFIPADKSPIKK
+712 DIKFISADKSPIKK

-737 TISLFSINEI
+737 TVSLFSINEI
-747 LSANRDNIVHN
+747 LSANRENVVHN

-765 PSAESNVWIEFPEEG
+765 PSAASNVWIEFPVEG
-780 SADIQLTDISGRV
+780 AADIQLTDITGRV
-793 VLTKENMIGK
+793 VLTKENMYGK
-803 NYNLDINAL
+803 NYTLDINNL
-812 SSGVYFASLRQNNT
+812 TNGVYFASLLQNNN
-826 IYLQKL
+826 IYLQKI
-832 VIARP
+832 VIAKP

>member
-1 MSRKMKS
+1 MSRKITTSISVIFVLVFS
-8 LYVLIFCSAFSSSI
+8 LSFLH
-22 LYAQSIKIERRI
+22 AQSIKIERRI
-34 LATDTVSTGGVKV
+34 LATDTVSTGGNKV

-61 DALFDD
+61 DALYDD
-67 DIDAGWE
+67 DIDVGWE

-105 TIWSHEGKS
+105 TVWSHEGKS
-114 AEDIANIN
+114 AEDIANMN
-122 IYVDANVNAPTF
+122 IYLDANVNAPTF
-134 KLDSLITKRTL
+134 SLDSLISKRTF
-145 SLNSVKWVENKQ
+145 SLNTVKWIENKQ

-163 YRTPDISS
+163 YRSPDISS
-171 LLKEMIGKP
+171 LIKELIGKP
-180 SWKSGNP
+180 AWKSGNP

-231 LLTVYYSLPSV
+231 LLTIYYSLPPV
-242 SQVNQ
+242 SQINQ
-247 SNLTFNLVPLSSYR
+247 SNLTFNLIPLSTYR
-261 TGIFD
+261 TGLFD
-266 QGAAEIVDFDPISA
+266 QAAAEIVDFDPLSS

-286 AIANTLTALNASNPS
+286 AKANTLTALNASNPAS
-301 TLTKAFDISLSNYGG
+301 LTKAFDVELSNYGG
-316 GVNSVSINNGLVA
+316 GVNSVSISNGLVA
-329 VAMEALVKTDS
+329 VAMEAAVKTDS
-340 GTVVFFDT
+340 GSVVFFDT
-348 DGKWLKSVKVGAL
+348 QGKWLKSVKVGAL

-373 LIIANEGEPNDTYTI
+373 LITANEGEPNDTYTI
-388 DPEGSVSIIDVSG
+388 DPEGTVSIIDVSG

-406 TVKHINFQSQN
+406 SVKHINFKSLN

-437 AQDLEPEYVTISA
+437 AQDLEPEYVAISA
-450 DNKLAYVT
+450 NSKLAYVT
-458 MQENNAM
+458 MQENNAI
-465 AILDIENV
+465 AIIDIDSS

-488 PGNGL
+488 PGNGF

-513 LPDATKFIQ
+513 QPDATKFIQ

-530 TANEGDARAYTG
+530 TANEGDARAYNG
-542 FNEEKRISTL
+542 FNEERRISAL
-552 KLDPQVFPN
+552 KLDAQVFPN
-561 ASSLQSNNELGRL
+561 ASTLQSNNELGRL
-574 LSSSAMGDVDNDGDV
+574 LTSSAMGDLDNDGDI

-601 IWDANTLEQVF
+601 IWDASTLELIF
-612 DSGDHIEKMTAAKL
+612 DSGDHLEKMTANKL

-649 EPEAL
+649 EPEAI
-654 EFAKLGNDLFVLI
+654 EFAKIGNDLFALV
-667 GLERIGGIIV
+667 GLERIGGVVV

-690 YLNHRNFMVDP
+690 YLNNRNFMADP
-701 KSPQA
+701 KTPQA
-706 GDLGIE
+706 GDLGVE

-737 TISLFSINEI
+737 TVSLYSINEV
-747 LSANRDNIVHN
+747 LTATKDNFVHN

-765 PSAESNVWIEFPEEG
+765 PSTESNIWIEFPEEG
-780 SADIQLTDISGRV
+780 EADIQLTDIYGRI
-793 VLTKENMIGK
+793 VLTKKSMTGMNHL
-803 NYNLDINAL
+803 LDVHSL
-812 SSGVYFASLRQNNT
+812 STGVYFASLSQNNHV
-826 IYLQKL
+826 YLQKI
-832 VIARP
+832 VIAKP

>member
-1 MSRKMKS
+1 MKY
-8 LYVLIFCSAFSSSI
+8 LYVLIIISAFSSSI

-34 LATDTVSTGGVKV
+34 LATDTILTGGVKV

-67 DIDAGWE
+67 DLDAGWE
-74 GAPEDQNILTAGLR
+74 GAPEDQNILTAGIR

-100 DSAFL
+100 DSAFI

-114 AEDIANIN
+114 ADDIANIN
-122 IYVDANVNAPTF
+122 IYVDANINAPTF
-134 KLDSLITKRTL
+134 KLDSLISKRTL
-145 SLNSVKWVENKQ
+145 SLNSVKWIENKQ

-171 LLKEMIGKP
+171 LLKEMVSKP

-187 LAFILAGE
+187 LAFIFAGE

-231 LLTVYYSLPSV
+231 LLTVYYSLPAV
-242 SQVNQ
+242 PQINQ
-247 SNLTFNLVPLSSYR
+247 SNLTFNLFPLSTYR
-261 TGIFD
+261 TGLFD
-266 QGAAEIVDFDPISA
+266 EGATEIVDFDSGSS

-286 AIANTLTALNASNPS
+286 AKANNLTALDASKPS
-301 TLTKAFDISLSNYGG
+301 SLTKAFDISLSNYGG
-316 GVNSVSINNGLVA
+316 GVNSVSIHNGLVA

-340 GTVVFFDT
+340 GSVVFFDT

-366 FSPDGKK
+366 FSPNGKK
-373 LIIANEGEPNDTYTI
+373 LIIANEGEPNDAYSI
-388 DPEGSVSIIDVSG
+388 DPEGSISIIDVSG
-401 GAQNA
+401 GVQNA
-406 TVKHINFQSQN
+406 TVKHINFQSLN
-417 GKLKELVAAGIRIYG
+417 SKLKELVAAGIRIFG
-432 PKATV
+432 PKASV
-437 AQDLEPEYVTISA
+437 AQDLEPEYVTVSA
-450 DNKLAYVT
+450 DSKLAYASL
-458 MQENNAM
+458 QENNAM
-465 AILDIENV
+465 AIIDIENA
-473 KLLKLVPLGYKNHNL
+473 KLLKIIPLGYKNHNL
-488 PGNGL
+488 PGNGF

-500 KIEIKNHPVFGMY
+500 KIDIKNHPVFGMY
-513 LPDATKFIQ
+513 LPDATKTIQ

-530 TANEGDARAYTG
+530 TANEGDARAYAG
-542 FNEEKRISTL
+542 FNEEKRMGTM
-552 KLDPQVFPN
+552 KLDTQAFPN
-561 ASSLQSNNELGRL
+561 ASTLQSNNELGRL
-574 LSSSAMGDVDNDGDV
+574 LSSSIMGDLDNDGDV
-589 DQLYSL
+589 DQLYSF

-601 IWDANTLEQVF
+601 IWDANSVEQVF
-612 DSGDHIEKMTAAKL
+612 DSGDHIEKLIAAKL

-649 EPEAL
+649 EPEAI
-654 EFAKLGNDLFVLI
+654 EFATLGNDLFVLI

-690 YLNHRNFMVDP
+690 YFNYRNFMVDP
-701 KSPQA
+701 KSPQT

-712 DIKFIPADKSPIKK
+712 DIKFISADKSPIKK

-737 TISLFSINEI
+737 TVSLFSINEI
-747 LSANRDNIVHN
+747 LSANRENVVHN

-765 PSAESNVWIEFPEEG
+765 PSAASNVWIEFPVEG
-780 SADIQLTDISGRV
+780 AADIQLTDITGRV
-793 VLTKENMIGK
+793 VLTKENMYGK
-803 NYNLDINAL
+803 NYTLDINNL
-812 SSGVYFASLRQNNT
+812 TNGVYFASLRQNNN
-826 IYLQKL
+826 IYLQKI
-832 VIARP
+832 VIAKP

>member
-1 MSRKMKS
+1 MKY
-8 LYVLIFCSAFSSSI
+8 LYVLIIISAFSSSI

-34 LATDTVSTGGVKV
+34 LATDTILTGGVKV

-67 DIDAGWE
+67 DLDAGWE
-74 GAPEDQNILTAGLR
+74 GAPEDQNILTAGIR

-100 DSAFL
+100 DSAFI

-114 AEDIANIN
+114 ADDIANIN
-122 IYVDANVNAPTF
+122 IYVDANINAPTF
-134 KLDSLITKRTL
+134 KLDSLISKRTL
-145 SLNSVKWVENKQ
+145 SLNSVKWIENKQ

-171 LLKEMIGKP
+171 LLKEMVSKP

-187 LAFILAGE
+187 LAFIFAGE

-231 LLTVYYSLPSV
+231 LLTVYYSLPAV
-242 SQVNQ
+242 PQINQ
-247 SNLTFNLVPLSSYR
+247 SNLTFNLFPLSTYR
-261 TGIFD
+261 TGLFD
-266 QGAAEIVDFDPISA
+266 EGATEIVDFDSGSS

-286 AIANTLTALNASNPS
+286 AKANTLTALDASKPS
-301 TLTKAFDISLSNYGG
+301 SLTKAFDISLSNYGG
-316 GVNSVSINNGLVA
+316 SVNSVSIHNGLVA

-340 GTVVFFDT
+340 GSVVFFDT

-366 FSPDGKK
+366 FSPNGKK
-373 LIIANEGEPNDTYTI
+373 LIIANEGEPNDAYSI
-388 DPEGSVSIIDVSG
+388 DPEGSISIIDVSAG
-401 GAQNA
+401 VQNA
-406 TVKHINFQSQN
+406 TVKHINFQSLN
-417 GKLKELVAAGIRIYG
+417 SKLKELVAAGIRIFG
-432 PKATV
+432 PKASV
-437 AQDLEPEYVTISA
+437 AQDLEPEYVTVSA
-450 DNKLAYVT
+450 DSKLAYASL
-458 MQENNAM
+458 QENNAM
-465 AILDIENV
+465 AIIDIENA
-473 KLLKLVPLGYKNHNL
+473 KLLKIIPLGYKNHNL
-488 PGNGL
+488 PGNGF

-500 KIEIKNHPVFGMY
+500 KIDIKNHPVFGMY
-513 LPDATKFIQ
+513 LPDATKTIQ

-530 TANEGDARAYTG
+530 TANEGDARAYAG
-542 FNEEKRISTL
+542 FNEEKRMGTL
-552 KLDPQVFPN
+552 KLDTQAFPN
-561 ASSLQSNNELGRL
+561 ASTLQSNNELGRL
-574 LSSSAMGDVDNDGDV
+574 LSSSIMGDLDNDGDV
-589 DQLYSL
+589 DQLYSF

-601 IWDANTLEQVF
+601 IWDANSVEQVF
-612 DSGDHIEKMTAAKL
+612 DSGDHIEKLIAAKL

-649 EPEAL
+649 EPEAI
-654 EFAKLGNDLFVLI
+654 EFATLGNDLFVLI

-690 YLNHRNFMVDP
+690 YFNYRNFMVDP
-701 KSPQA
+701 KSPQT

-712 DIKFIPADKSPIKK
+712 DIKFISADKSPIKK

-737 TISLFSINEI
+737 TVSLFSINEI
-747 LSANRDNIVHN
+747 LSANRENVVHN

-765 PSAESNVWIEFPEEG
+765 PSAVSNVWIEFPVEG
-780 SADIQLTDISGRV
+780 GADIQLTDITGRV
-793 VLTKENMIGK
+793 VLTKENMYGK
-803 NYNLDINAL
+803 NYTLDINNL
-812 SSGVYFASLRQNNT
+812 TNGVYFASLRQNNN
-826 IYLQKL
+826 IYLQKI
-832 VIARP
+832 VIAKP

>member
-1 MSRKMKS
+1 MKY
-8 LYVLIFCSAFSSSI
+8 LYVLIIISAFSSSI

-34 LATDTVSTGGVKV
+34 LATDTILTGGVKV

-67 DIDAGWE
+67 DLDAGWE
-74 GAPEDQNILTAGLR
+74 GAPEDQNILTAGIR

-100 DSAFL
+100 DSAFI

-114 AEDIANIN
+114 ADDIANIN

-134 KLDSLITKRTL
+134 KLDSLISKRTL
-145 SLNSVKWVENKQ
+145 SLNTVKWIENKQ

-171 LLKEMIGKP
+171 LLKEMVSKP

-187 LAFILAGE
+187 LAFIFAGE

-231 LLTVYYSLPSV
+231 LLTVYYSLPAV
-242 SQVNQ
+242 PQINQ
-247 SNLTFNLVPLSSYR
+247 SNLTFNLFPLSTYR
-261 TGIFD
+261 TGLFD
-266 QGAAEIVDFDPISA
+266 EGATEIVDFDSGSS

-286 AIANTLTALNASNPS
+286 AKANTLTALDASKPS
-301 TLTKAFDISLSNYGG
+301 SLTKAFDISLSNYGG
-316 GVNSVSINNGLVA
+316 SVNSVSIHNGLVA

-340 GTVVFFDT
+340 GSVVFFDT

-366 FSPDGKK
+366 FSPNGKK
-373 LIIANEGEPNDTYTI
+373 LIIANEGEPNDAYSI
-388 DPEGSVSIIDVSG
+388 DPEGSISIIDVSG
-401 GAQNA
+401 GVQNA
-406 TVKHINFQSQN
+406 TVKHINFQSLN
-417 GKLKELVAAGIRIYG
+417 SKLKELVAAGIRIFG
-432 PKATV
+432 PKASV
-437 AQDLEPEYVTISA
+437 AQDLEPEYVTVSA
-450 DNKLAYVT
+450 DSKLAYASL
-458 MQENNAM
+458 QENNAM
-465 AILDIENV
+465 AIIDIENA
-473 KLLKLVPLGYKNHNL
+473 KLLKIIPLGYKNHNL
-488 PGNGL
+488 PGNGF

-500 KIEIKNHPVFGMY
+500 KIDIKNHPVFGMY
-513 LPDATKFIQ
+513 LPDATKTIQ

-530 TANEGDARAYTG
+530 TANEGDARAYAG
-542 FNEEKRISTL
+542 FNEEKRMGTL
-552 KLDPQVFPN
+552 KLDTQAFPN
-561 ASSLQSNNELGRL
+561 ASTLQSNNELGRL
-574 LSSSAMGDVDNDGDV
+574 LSSSIMGDLDNDGDV
-589 DQLYSL
+589 DQLYSF

-601 IWDANTLEQVF
+601 IWDANSVEQVF
-612 DSGDHIEKMTAAKL
+612 DSGDHIEKLIAAKL

-649 EPEAL
+649 EPEAI
-654 EFAKLGNDLFVLI
+654 EFATLGNDLFVLI

-690 YLNHRNFMVDP
+690 YFNYRNFMVDP
-701 KSPQA
+701 KSPQT

-712 DIKFIPADKSPIKK
+712 DIKFISADKSPIKK

-737 TISLFSINEI
+737 TVSLFSINEI
-747 LSANRDNIVHN
+747 LSANRENVVHN

-765 PSAESNVWIEFPEEG
+765 PSAVSNVWIEFPVEG
-780 SADIQLTDISGRV
+780 GADIQLTDITGRV
-793 VLTKENMIGK
+793 VLTKENMYGK
-803 NYNLDINAL
+803 NYTLDINNL
-812 SSGVYFASLRQNNT
+812 TNGVYFASLRQNNN
-826 IYLQKL
+826 IYLQKI
-832 VIARP
+832 VIAKP

>member
-1 MSRKMKS
+1 MKY
-8 LYVLIFCSAFSSSI
+8 LYVLIIISAFSSSI

-34 LATDTVSTGGVKV
+34 LATDTILTGGVKV

-67 DIDAGWE
+67 DLDAGWE
-74 GAPEDQNILTAGLR
+74 GAPEDQNILTAGIR

-100 DSAFL
+100 DSAFI

-114 AEDIANIN
+114 ADDIANIN
-122 IYVDANVNAPTF
+122 IYVDANINAPTF
-134 KLDSLITKRTL
+134 KLDSLISKRTL
-145 SLNSVKWVENKQ
+145 SLNSVKWIENKQ

-171 LLKEMIGKP
+171 LLKEMVSKP

-187 LAFILAGE
+187 LAFIFAGE

-231 LLTVYYSLPSV
+231 LLTVYYSLPAV
-242 SQVNQ
+242 PQINQ
-247 SNLTFNLVPLSSYR
+247 SNLTFNLFPLSTYR
-261 TGIFD
+261 TGLFD
-266 QGAAEIVDFDPISA
+266 EGATEIVDFDSGSS

-286 AIANTLTALNASNPS
+286 AKANTLTALDASKPS
-301 TLTKAFDISLSNYGG
+301 SLTKAFDISLSNYGG
-316 GVNSVSINNGLVA
+316 GVNSVSIHNGLVA

-340 GTVVFFDT
+340 GSVVFFDT

-366 FSPDGKK
+366 FSPNGKK
-373 LIIANEGEPNDTYTI
+373 LIIANEGEPNDAYSI
-388 DPEGSVSIIDVSG
+388 DPEGSISIIDVSAG
-401 GAQNA
+401 VQNA
-406 TVKHINFQSQN
+406 TVKHINFQSLN
-417 GKLKELVAAGIRIYG
+417 SKLKELVAAGIRIFG
-432 PKATV
+432 PKASV
-437 AQDLEPEYVTISA
+437 AQDLEPEYVTVSA
-450 DNKLAYVT
+450 DSKLAYASL
-458 MQENNAM
+458 QENNAM
-465 AILDIENV
+465 AIIDIENA
-473 KLLKLVPLGYKNHNL
+473 KLLKIIPLGYKNHNL
-488 PGNGL
+488 PGNGF

-500 KIEIKNHPVFGMY
+500 KIDIKNHPVFGMY
-513 LPDATKFIQ
+513 LPDATKTIQ

-530 TANEGDARAYTG
+530 TANEGDARAYAG
-542 FNEEKRISTL
+542 FNEEKRMGTM
-552 KLDPQVFPN
+552 KLDTQAFPN
-561 ASSLQSNNELGRL
+561 ASTLQSNNELGRL
-574 LSSSAMGDVDNDGDV
+574 LSSSIMGDLDNDGDV
-589 DQLYSL
+589 DQLYSF

-601 IWDANTLEQVF
+601 IWDANSVEQVF
-612 DSGDHIEKMTAAKL
+612 DSGDHIEKLIAAKL

-649 EPEAL
+649 EPEAI
-654 EFAKLGNDLFVLI
+654 EFATLGNDLFVLI

-690 YLNHRNFMVDP
+690 YFNYRNFMVDP
-701 KSPQA
+701 KSPQT

-712 DIKFIPADKSPIKK
+712 DIKFISADKSPIKK

-737 TISLFSINEI
+737 TVSLFSINEI
-747 LSANRDNIVHN
+747 LSANRENVVHN

-765 PSAESNVWIEFPEEG
+765 PSAASNVWIEFPVEG
-780 SADIQLTDISGRV
+780 AADIQLTDITGRV
-793 VLTKENMIGK
+793 VLTKENMYGK
-803 NYNLDINAL
+803 NYTLDINNL
-812 SSGVYFASLRQNNT
+812 TNGVYFASLRQNNN
-826 IYLQKL
+826 IYLQKI
-832 VIARP
+832 VIAKP

>member
-1 MSRKMKS
+1 MKY
-8 LYVLIFCSAFSSSI
+8 LYVLIIISAFSSSI

-34 LATDTVSTGGVKV
+34 LATDTILTGGVKV

-67 DIDAGWE
+67 DLDAGWE
-74 GAPEDQNILTAGLR
+74 GAPEDQNILTAGIR

-100 DSAFL
+100 DSAFI

-114 AEDIANIN
+114 ADDIANIN
-122 IYVDANVNAPTF
+122 IYVDANINAPTF
-134 KLDSLITKRTL
+134 KLDSLISKRTL
-145 SLNSVKWVENKQ
+145 SLNSVKWIENKQ

-171 LLKEMIGKP
+171 LLKEMVSKP

-187 LAFILAGE
+187 LAFIFAGE

-231 LLTVYYSLPSV
+231 LLTVYYSLPAV
-242 SQVNQ
+242 PQINQ
-247 SNLTFNLVPLSSYR
+247 SNLTFNLFPLSTYR
-261 TGIFD
+261 TGLFD
-266 QGAAEIVDFDPISA
+266 EGATEIVDFDSGSS

-286 AIANTLTALNASNPS
+286 AKANTLTALDASKPS
-301 TLTKAFDISLSNYGG
+301 SLTKAFDISLSNYGG
-316 GVNSVSINNGLVA
+316 SVNSVSIHNGLVA

-340 GTVVFFDT
+340 GSVVFFDT

-366 FSPDGKK
+366 FSPNGKK
-373 LIIANEGEPNDTYTI
+373 LIIANEGEPNDAYSI
-388 DPEGSVSIIDVSG
+388 DPEGSISIIDVSAG
-401 GAQNA
+401 VQNA
-406 TVKHINFQSQN
+406 TIKHINFQSLN
-417 GKLKELVAAGIRIYG
+417 SKLKELVAAGIRIFG
-432 PKATV
+432 PKASV
-437 AQDLEPEYVTISA
+437 AQDLEPEYVTVSA
-450 DNKLAYVT
+450 DSKLAYASL
-458 MQENNAM
+458 QENNAM
-465 AILDIENV
+465 AIIDIENA
-473 KLLKLVPLGYKNHNL
+473 KLLKIIPLGYKNHNL
-488 PGNGL
+488 PGNGF

-500 KIEIKNHPVFGMY
+500 KIDIKNHPVFGMY
-513 LPDATKFIQ
+513 LPDATKTIQ

-530 TANEGDARAYTG
+530 TANEGDARAYAG
-542 FNEEKRISTL
+542 FNEEKRMGTL
-552 KLDPQVFPN
+552 KLDTQAFPN
-561 ASSLQSNNELGRL
+561 ASTLQSNNELGRL
-574 LSSSAMGDVDNDGDV
+574 LSSSIMGDLDNDGDV
-589 DQLYSL
+589 DQLYSF

-601 IWDANTLEQVF
+601 IWDANSVEQVF
-612 DSGDHIEKMTAAKL
+612 DSGDHIEKLIAAKL

-649 EPEAL
+649 EPEAI
-654 EFAKLGNDLFVLI
+654 EFATLGNDLFVLI

-690 YLNHRNFMVDP
+690 YFNYRNFMVDP
-701 KSPQA
+701 KSPQT

-712 DIKFIPADKSPIKK
+712 DIKFISADKSPIKK

-737 TISLFSINEI
+737 TVSLFSINEI
-747 LSANRDNIVHN
+747 LSANRENVVHN

-765 PSAESNVWIEFPEEG
+765 PSAASNIWIEFPVEG
-780 SADIQLTDISGRV
+780 AADIQLTDITGRV
-793 VLTKENMIGK
+793 VLTKENMYGK
-803 NYNLDINAL
+803 NYTLDINNL
-812 SSGVYFASLRQNNT
+812 TNGVYFASLRQNNN
-826 IYLQKL
+826 IYLQKI
-832 VIARP
+832 VIAKP

>member
-1 MSRKMKS
+1 MKY
-8 LYVLIFCSAFSSSI
+8 LYVLIIISAFSSSI

-34 LATDTVSTGGVKV
+34 LATDTILTGGVKV

-67 DIDAGWE
+67 DLDAGWE
-74 GAPEDQNILTAGLR
+74 GAPEDQNILTAGIR

-100 DSAFL
+100 DSAFI

-114 AEDIANIN
+114 ADDIANIN

-134 KLDSLITKRTL
+134 KLDSLISKRTL
-145 SLNSVKWVENKQ
+145 SLNTVKWIENKQ

-171 LLKEMIGKP
+171 LLKEMVSKP

-187 LAFILAGE
+187 LAFIFAGE

-231 LLTVYYSLPSV
+231 LLTVYYSLPAV
-242 SQVNQ
+242 PQINQ
-247 SNLTFNLVPLSSYR
+247 SNLTFNLFPLSTYR
-261 TGIFD
+261 TGLFD
-266 QGAAEIVDFDPISA
+266 EGATEIVDFDSGSS

-286 AIANTLTALNASNPS
+286 AKANTLTALDASKPS
-301 TLTKAFDISLSNYGG
+301 SLTKAFDISLSNYGG
-316 GVNSVSINNGLVA
+316 SVNSVSIHNGLVA

-340 GTVVFFDT
+340 GSVVFFDT

-366 FSPDGKK
+366 FSPNGKK
-373 LIIANEGEPNDTYTI
+373 LIIANEGEPNDAYSI
-388 DPEGSVSIIDVSG
+388 DPEGSISIIDVSAG
-401 GAQNA
+401 VQNA
-406 TVKHINFQSQN
+406 TVKHINFQSLN
-417 GKLKELVAAGIRIYG
+417 SKLKELVAAGIRIFG
-432 PKATV
+432 PKASV
-437 AQDLEPEYVTISA
+437 AQDLEPEYVTVSA
-450 DNKLAYVT
+450 DSKLAYASL
-458 MQENNAM
+458 QENNAM
-465 AILDIENV
+465 AIIDIENA
-473 KLLKLVPLGYKNHNL
+473 KLLKIIPLGYKNHNL
-488 PGNGL
+488 PGNGF

-500 KIEIKNHPVFGMY
+500 KIDIKNHPVFGMY
-513 LPDATKFIQ
+513 LPDATKTIQ

-530 TANEGDARAYTG
+530 TANEGDARAYAG
-542 FNEEKRISTL
+542 FNEEKRMGTL
-552 KLDPQVFPN
+552 KLDTQAFPN
-561 ASSLQSNNELGRL
+561 ASTLQSNNELGRL
-574 LSSSAMGDVDNDGDV
+574 LSSSIMGDLDNDGDV
-589 DQLYSL
+589 DQLYSF

-601 IWDANTLEQVF
+601 IWDANSVEQVF
-612 DSGDHIEKMTAAKL
+612 DSGDHIEKLIAAKL

-649 EPEAL
+649 EPEAI
-654 EFAKLGNDLFVLI
+654 EFATLGNDLFVLI

-690 YLNHRNFMVDP
+690 YFNYRNFMVDP
-701 KSPQA
+701 KSPQT

-712 DIKFIPADKSPIKK
+712 DIKFISADKSPIKK

-737 TISLFSINEI
+737 TVSLFSINEI
-747 LSANRDNIVHN
+747 LSANRENVVHN

-765 PSAESNVWIEFPEEG
+765 PSAVSNVWIEFPVEG
-780 SADIQLTDISGRV
+780 AADIQLTDITGRI
-793 VLTKENMIGK
+793 VLTKENMYGK
-803 NYNLDINAL
+803 NYTLDINNL
-812 SSGVYFASLRQNNT
+812 TNGVYFASLRQNNN
-826 IYLQKL
+826 IYLQKI
-832 VIARP
+832 VIAKP

>member
-1 MSRKMKS
+1 MKY
-8 LYVLIFCSAFSSSI
+8 LYVLIIISAFSSSI

-34 LATDTVSTGGVKV
+34 LATDTILTGGVKV

-67 DIDAGWE
+67 DLDAGWE
-74 GAPEDQNILTAGLR
+74 GAPEDQNILTAGIR

-100 DSAFL
+100 DSAFI

-114 AEDIANIN
+114 ADDLANIN

-134 KLDSLITKRTL
+134 KLDSLISKRTL
-145 SLNSVKWVENKQ
+145 SLNTVKWIENKQ

-171 LLKEMIGKP
+171 LLKEMVSKP

-187 LAFILAGE
+187 LAFIFAGE

-231 LLTVYYSLPSV
+231 LLTVYYSLPAV
-242 SQVNQ
+242 PQINQ
-247 SNLTFNLVPLSSYR
+247 SNLTFNLFPLSTYR
-261 TGIFD
+261 TGLFD
-266 QGAAEIVDFDPISA
+266 EGATEIVDFDSGSS

-286 AIANTLTALNASNPS
+286 AKANTLTALDASKPS
-301 TLTKAFDISLSNYGG
+301 SLTKAFDISLSNYGG
-316 GVNSVSINNGLVA
+316 GVNSVSIHNGLVA

-340 GTVVFFDT
+340 GSVVFFDT

-366 FSPDGKK
+366 FSPNGKK
-373 LIIANEGEPNDTYTI
+373 LIIANEGEPNDAYSI
-388 DPEGSVSIIDVSG
+388 DPEGSISIIDVSAG
-401 GAQNA
+401 VQNA
-406 TVKHINFQSQN
+406 TVKHINFQSLN
-417 GKLKELVAAGIRIYG
+417 SKLKELVAAGIRIFG
-432 PKATV
+432 PKASV
-437 AQDLEPEYVTISA
+437 AQDLEPEYVTVSA
-450 DNKLAYVT
+450 DSKLAYASL
-458 MQENNAM
+458 QENNAM
-465 AILDIENV
+465 AIIDIENA
-473 KLLKLVPLGYKNHNL
+473 KLLKIIPLGYKNHNL
-488 PGNGL
+488 PGNGF

-500 KIEIKNHPVFGMY
+500 KIDIKNHPVFGMY
-513 LPDATKFIQ
+513 LPDATKTIQ

-530 TANEGDARAYTG
+530 TANEGDARAYAG
-542 FNEEKRISTL
+542 FNEEKRMGTL
-552 KLDPQVFPN
+552 KLDTQAFPN
-561 ASSLQSNNELGRL
+561 ASTLQSNNELGRL
-574 LSSSAMGDVDNDGDV
+574 LSSSIMGDLDNDGDV
-589 DQLYSL
+589 DQLYSF

-601 IWDANTLEQVF
+601 IWDANSVEQVF
-612 DSGDHIEKMTAAKL
+612 DSGDHIEKLIAAKL

-649 EPEAL
+649 EPEAI
-654 EFAKLGNDLFVLI
+654 EFATLGNDLFVLI

-690 YLNHRNFMVDP
+690 YFNYRNFMVDP
-701 KSPQA
+701 KSPQT

-712 DIKFIPADKSPIKK
+712 DIKFISADKSPIKK

-737 TISLFSINEI
+737 TVSLFSINEI
-747 LSANRDNIVHN
+747 LSANRENVVHN

-765 PSAESNVWIEFPEEG
+765 PSAVSNVWIEFPVEG
-780 SADIQLTDISGRV
+780 GADIQLTDITGRV
-793 VLTKENMIGK
+793 VLTKENMYGK
-803 NYNLDINAL
+803 NYTLDINNL
-812 SSGVYFASLRQNNT
+812 TNGVYFASLRQNNN
-826 IYLQKL
+826 IYLQKI
-832 VIARP
+832 VIAKP

>member
-1 MSRKMKS
+1 MKY
-8 LYVLIFCSAFSSSI
+8 LYVLIIISAFSSSI

-34 LATDTVSTGGVKV
+34 LATDTILTGGVKV

-67 DIDAGWE
+67 DLDAGWE
-74 GAPEDQNILTAGLR
+74 GAPEDQNILTAGIR

-100 DSAFL
+100 DSAFI

-114 AEDIANIN
+114 ADDIANIN
-122 IYVDANVNAPTF
+122 IYVDANINAPTF
-134 KLDSLITKRTL
+134 KLDSLISKRTL
-145 SLNSVKWVENKQ
+145 SLNSVKWIENKQ

-171 LLKEMIGKP
+171 LLKEMVSKP

-187 LAFILAGE
+187 LAFIFAGE

-231 LLTVYYSLPSV
+231 LLTVYYSLPAV
-242 SQVNQ
+242 PQINQ
-247 SNLTFNLVPLSSYR
+247 SNLTFNLFPLSTYR
-261 TGIFD
+261 TGLFD
-266 QGAAEIVDFDPISA
+266 EGATEIVDFDSGSS

-286 AIANTLTALNASNPS
+286 AKANTLTALDASKPS
-301 TLTKAFDISLSNYGG
+301 SLTKAFDISLSNYGG
-316 GVNSVSINNGLVA
+316 GVNSVSIHNGLVA

-340 GTVVFFDT
+340 GSVVFFDT

-366 FSPDGKK
+366 FSPNGKK
-373 LIIANEGEPNDTYTI
+373 LIIANEGEPNDAYSI
-388 DPEGSVSIIDVSG
+388 DPEGSISIIDVSG
-401 GAQNA
+401 GVQNA
-406 TVKHINFQSQN
+406 TVKHINFQSLN
-417 GKLKELVAAGIRIYG
+417 SKLKELVAAGIRIFG
-432 PKATV
+432 PKASV
-437 AQDLEPEYVTISA
+437 AQDLEPEYVTVSA
-450 DNKLAYVT
+450 DSKLAYASL
-458 MQENNAM
+458 QENNAM
-465 AILDIENV
+465 AIIDIENA
-473 KLLKLVPLGYKNHNL
+473 KLLKIIPLGYKNHNL
-488 PGNGL
+488 PGNGF

-500 KIEIKNHPVFGMY
+500 KIDIKNHPVFGMY
-513 LPDATKFIQ
+513 LPDATKTIQ

-530 TANEGDARAYTG
+530 TANEGDARAYAG
-542 FNEEKRISTL
+542 FNEEKRMGTM
-552 KLDPQVFPN
+552 KLDTQAFPN
-561 ASSLQSNNELGRL
+561 ASTLQSNNELGRL
-574 LSSSAMGDVDNDGDV
+574 LSSSIMGDLDNDGDV
-589 DQLYSL
+589 DQLYSF

-601 IWDANTLEQVF
+601 IWDANSVEQVF
-612 DSGDHIEKMTAAKL
+612 DSGDHIEKLIAAKL

-649 EPEAL
+649 EPEAI
-654 EFAKLGNDLFVLI
+654 EFATLGNDLFVLI

-690 YLNHRNFMVDP
+690 YFNYRNFMVDP
-701 KSPQA
+701 KSPQT

-712 DIKFIPADKSPIKK
+712 DIKFISADKSPIKK

-737 TISLFSINEI
+737 TVSLFSINEI
-747 LSANRDNIVHN
+747 LSANRENVVQN

-765 PSAESNVWIEFPEEG
+765 PSAASNVWIEFPVEG
-780 SADIQLTDISGRV
+780 AADIQLTDITGRV
-793 VLTKENMIGK
+793 VLTKENMYGK
-803 NYNLDINAL
+803 NYTLDINNL
-812 SSGVYFASLRQNNT
+812 TNGVYFASLRQNNN
-826 IYLQKL
+826 IYLQKI
-832 VIARP
+832 VIAKP

>member
-1 MSRKMKS
+1 MKY
-8 LYVLIFCSAFSSSI
+8 LYVLIIISAFSSSI

-34 LATDTVSTGGVKV
+34 LATDTILTGGVKV

-67 DIDAGWE
+67 DLDAGWE
-74 GAPEDQNILTAGLR
+74 GAPEDQNILTAGIR

-100 DSAFL
+100 DSAFI

-114 AEDIANIN
+114 ADDIANIN
-122 IYVDANVNAPTF
+122 IYVDANINAPTF
-134 KLDSLITKRTL
+134 KLDSLISKRTL
-145 SLNSVKWVENKQ
+145 SLNSVKWIENKQ

-171 LLKEMIGKP
+171 LLKEMVSKP

-187 LAFILAGE
+187 LAFIFAGE

-231 LLTVYYSLPSV
+231 LLTVYYSLPAV
-242 SQVNQ
+242 PQINQ
-247 SNLTFNLVPLSSYR
+247 SNLTFNLFPLSTYR
-261 TGIFD
+261 TGLFD
-266 QGAAEIVDFDPISA
+266 EGATEIVDFDSGSS

-286 AIANTLTALNASNPS
+286 AKANTLTALDASKPS
-301 TLTKAFDISLSNYGG
+301 SLTKAFDISLSNYGG
-316 GVNSVSINNGLVA
+316 GVNSVSIHNGLVA

-340 GTVVFFDT
+340 GSVVFFDT

-366 FSPDGKK
+366 FSPNGKK
-373 LIIANEGEPNDTYTI
+373 LIIANEGEPNDAYSI
-388 DPEGSVSIIDVSG
+388 DPEGSISIIDVSG
-401 GAQNA
+401 GVQNA
-406 TVKHINFQSQN
+406 TVKHINFQSLN
-417 GKLKELVAAGIRIYG
+417 SKLKELVAAGIRIFG
-432 PKATV
+432 PKASV
-437 AQDLEPEYVTISA
+437 AQDLEPEYVTVSA
-450 DNKLAYVT
+450 DSKLAYASL
-458 MQENNAM
+458 QENNAM
-465 AILDIENV
+465 AIIDIENA

-488 PGNGL
+488 PGNGF

-500 KIEIKNHPVFGMY
+500 KIDIKNHPVFGMY
-513 LPDATKFIQ
+513 LPDATKTIQ

-530 TANEGDARAYTG
+530 TANEGDARAYAG
-542 FNEEKRISTL
+542 FNEEKRMGTL
-552 KLDPQVFPN
+552 KLDTQAFPN
-561 ASSLQSNNELGRL
+561 ASTLQSNNELGRL
-574 LSSSAMGDVDNDGDV
+574 LSSSIMGDLDNDGDV
-589 DQLYSL
+589 DQLYSF

-601 IWDANTLEQVF
+601 IWDANSVEQVF
-612 DSGDHIEKMTAAKL
+612 DSGDHIEKLIAAKL

-649 EPEAL
+649 EPEAI
-654 EFAKLGNDLFVLI
+654 EFATLGNDLFVLI

-690 YLNHRNFMVDP
+690 YFNYRNFMVDP
-701 KSPQA
+701 KSPQT

-712 DIKFIPADKSPIKK
+712 DIKFISSDKSPIKK

-737 TISLFSINEI
+737 TVSLFSINEI
-747 LSANRDNIVHN
+747 LSANRENVVHN

-765 PSAESNVWIEFPEEG
+765 PSAASNVWIEFPVEG
-780 SADIQLTDISGRV
+780 AADIQLTDITGRV
-793 VLTKENMIGK
+793 VLTKENMYGK
-803 NYNLDINAL
+803 NYTLDINNL
-812 SSGVYFASLRQNNT
+812 TNGVYFASLRQNNN
-826 IYLQKL
+826 IYLQKI
-832 VIARP
+832 VIAKP

>member
-1 MSRKMKS
+1 MKY
-8 LYVLIFCSAFSSSI
+8 LNVLIIISAFSSSI

-34 LATDTVSTGGVKV
+34 LATDTILTGGVKV

-67 DIDAGWE
+67 DLDAGWE
-74 GAPEDQNILTAGLR
+74 GAPEDQNILTAGIR

-100 DSAFL
+100 DSAFI

-114 AEDIANIN
+114 ADDIANIN
-122 IYVDANVNAPTF
+122 IYVDANINAPTF
-134 KLDSLITKRTL
+134 KLDSLISKRTL
-145 SLNSVKWVENKQ
+145 SLNSVKWIENKQ

-171 LLKEMIGKP
+171 LLKEMVSKP

-187 LAFILAGE
+187 LAFIFAGE

-231 LLTVYYSLPSV
+231 LLTVYYSLPAV
-242 SQVNQ
+242 PQINQ
-247 SNLTFNLVPLSSYR
+247 SNLTFNLFPLSTYR
-261 TGIFD
+261 TGLFD
-266 QGAAEIVDFDPISA
+266 EGATEIVDFDSGSS

-286 AIANTLTALNASNPS
+286 AKANTLTALDASKPS
-301 TLTKAFDISLSNYGG
+301 SLTKAFDISLSNYGG
-316 GVNSVSINNGLVA
+316 GVNSVSIHNGLVA

-340 GTVVFFDT
+340 GSVVFFDT

-366 FSPDGKK
+366 FSPNGKK
-373 LIIANEGEPNDTYTI
+373 LIIANEGEPNDAYSI
-388 DPEGSVSIIDVSG
+388 DPEGSISIIDVSG
-401 GAQNA
+401 GVQNA
-406 TVKHINFQSQN
+406 TVKHINFQSLN
-417 GKLKELVAAGIRIYG
+417 SKLKELVAAGIRIFG
-432 PKATV
+432 PKASV
-437 AQDLEPEYVTISA
+437 AQDLEPEYVTVSA
-450 DNKLAYVT
+450 DSKLAYASL
-458 MQENNAM
+458 QENNAM
-465 AILDIENV
+465 AIIDIENA
-473 KLLKLVPLGYKNHNL
+473 KLLKIIPLGYKNHNL
-488 PGNGL
+488 PGNGF

-500 KIEIKNHPVFGMY
+500 KIDIKNHPVFGMY
-513 LPDATKFIQ
+513 LPDATKTIQ

-530 TANEGDARAYTG
+530 TANEGDARAYAG
-542 FNEEKRISTL
+542 FNEEKRMGTM
-552 KLDPQVFPN
+552 KLDTQAFPN
-561 ASSLQSNNELGRL
+561 ASTLQSNNELGRL
-574 LSSSAMGDVDNDGDV
+574 LSSSIMGDLDNDGDV
-589 DQLYSL
+589 DQLYSF

-601 IWDANTLEQVF
+601 IWDANSVEQVF
-612 DSGDHIEKMTAAKL
+612 DSGDHIEKLIAAKL

-649 EPEAL
+649 EPEAI
-654 EFAKLGNDLFVLI
+654 EFATLGNDLFVLI

-690 YLNHRNFMVDP
+690 YFNYRNFMVDP
-701 KSPQA
+701 KSPQT

-712 DIKFIPADKSPIKK
+712 DIKFISADKSPIKK

-737 TISLFSINEI
+737 TVSLFSINEI
-747 LSANRDNIVHN
+747 LSANRENVVHN

-765 PSAESNVWIEFPEEG
+765 PSAASNVWIEFPVEG
-780 SADIQLTDISGRV
+780 AADIQLTDITGRV
-793 VLTKENMIGK
+793 VLTKENMYGK
-803 NYNLDINAL
+803 NYTLDINNL
-812 SSGVYFASLRQNNT
+812 TNGVYFASLRQNNN
-826 IYLQKL
+826 IYLQKI
-832 VIARP
+832 VIAKP

>member
-1 MSRKMKS
+1 MSRKITTSISVIFVLVFS
-8 LYVLIFCSAFSSSI
+8 LSFLH
-22 LYAQSIKIERRI
+22 AQSIKIERRI
-34 LATDTVSTGGVKV
+34 LATDTVSTGGNKV

-61 DALFDD
+61 DALYDD
-67 DIDAGWE
+67 DIDVGWE

-105 TIWSHEGKS
+105 TVWSHEGKS
-114 AEDIANIN
+114 AEDIANMN
-122 IYVDANVNAPTF
+122 IYLDANVNAPTF
-134 KLDSLITKRTL
+134 SLDSLISKRTF
-145 SLNSVKWVENKQ
+145 SLNTVKWIENKQ

-163 YRTPDISS
+163 YRSPDISS
-171 LLKEMIGKP
+171 LIKELIGKP
-180 SWKSGNP
+180 AWKSGNP

-231 LLTVYYSLPSV
+231 LLTIYYSLPPV
-242 SQVNQ
+242 SQINQ
-247 SNLTFNLVPLSSYR
+247 SNLTFNLIPLSTYR
-261 TGIFD
+261 TGLFD
-266 QGAAEIVDFDPISA
+266 QAAAEIVDFDPLSS

-286 AIANTLTALNASNPS
+286 AKANTLTALNASNPAS
-301 TLTKAFDISLSNYGG
+301 LTKAFDVELSNYGG
-316 GVNSVSINNGLVA
+316 GVNSVSISNGLVA
-329 VAMEALVKTDS
+329 VAMEAAVKTDS
-340 GTVVFFDT
+340 GSVVFFDT
-348 DGKWLKSVKVGAL
+348 QGKWLKSVKVGAL

-373 LIIANEGEPNDTYTI
+373 LITANEGEPNDTYTI
-388 DPEGSVSIIDVSG
+388 DPEGTVSIIDVSG

-406 TVKHINFQSQN
+406 SVKHINFKSLN

-437 AQDLEPEYVTISA
+437 AQDLEPEYVAISA
-450 DNKLAYVT
+450 NSKLAYVT
-458 MQENNAM
+458 MQENNAI
-465 AILDIENV
+465 AIIDIDSS

-488 PGNGL
+488 PGNGF

-513 LPDATKFIQ
+513 QPDATKFIQ

-530 TANEGDARAYTG
+530 TANEGDARAYNG
-542 FNEEKRISTL
+542 FNEEIRISAL
-552 KLDPQVFPN
+552 KLDAQVFPN
-561 ASSLQSNNELGRL
+561 ASTLQSSNELGRL
-574 LSSSAMGDVDNDGDV
+574 LTSSAMGDLDNDGDI

-601 IWDANTLEQVF
+601 IWDASTLELIF
-612 DSGDHIEKMTAAKL
+612 DSGDHLEKMTANKL

-649 EPEAL
+649 EPEAI
-654 EFAKLGNDLFVLI
+654 EFAKIGNDLFALV
-667 GLERIGGIIV
+667 GLERIGGVVV

-690 YLNHRNFMVDP
+690 YLNNRNFMADP
-701 KSPQA
+701 KTPQA
-706 GDLGIE
+706 GDLGVE

-737 TISLFSINEI
+737 TVSLYSINEV
-747 LSANRDNIVHN
+747 LTATKDNFVYN

-765 PSAESNVWIEFPEEG
+765 PSTESNIWIEFPEEG
-780 SADIQLTDISGRV
+780 EADIQLTDIYGRI
-793 VLTKENMIGK
+793 VLTKKSMTGMNHL
-803 NYNLDINAL
+803 LDVHSL
-812 SSGVYFASLRQNNT
+812 STGVYFASLSQNNHV
-826 IYLQKL
+826 YLQKI
-832 VIARP
+832 VIAKP

>member
-1 MSRKMKS
+1 MKY
-8 LYVLIFCSAFSSSI
+8 LYVLIIISAFSSSI

-34 LATDTVSTGGVKV
+34 LATDTILTGGVKV

-67 DIDAGWE
+67 DLDAGWE
-74 GAPEDQNILTAGLR
+74 GAPEDQNILTAGIR

-100 DSAFL
+100 DSAFI

-114 AEDIANIN
+114 ADDIANIN
-122 IYVDANVNAPTF
+122 IYVDANINAPTF
-134 KLDSLITKRTL
+134 KLDSLISKRTL
-145 SLNSVKWVENKQ
+145 SLNSVKWIENKQ

-171 LLKEMIGKP
+171 LLKEMVSKP

-187 LAFILAGE
+187 LAFIFAGE

-231 LLTVYYSLPSV
+231 LLTVYYSLPAV
-242 SQVNQ
+242 PQINQ
-247 SNLTFNLVPLSSYR
+247 SNLTFNLFPLSTYR
-261 TGIFD
+261 TGLFD
-266 QGAAEIVDFDPISA
+266 EGAAEIVDFDSGSS

-286 AIANTLTALNASNPS
+286 AKANTLTALDASKPS
-301 TLTKAFDISLSNYGG
+301 SLTKAFDISLSNYGG
-316 GVNSVSINNGLVA
+316 GVNSVSIHNGLVA

-340 GTVVFFDT
+340 GSVVFFDT

-366 FSPDGKK
+366 FSPNGKK
-373 LIIANEGEPNDTYTI
+373 LIIANEGEPNDAYSI
-388 DPEGSVSIIDVSG
+388 DPEGSISIIDVSG
-401 GAQNA
+401 GVQNA
-406 TVKHINFQSQN
+406 TVKHINFQSLN
-417 GKLKELVAAGIRIYG
+417 SKLKELVAAGIRIFG
-432 PKATV
+432 PKASV
-437 AQDLEPEYVTISA
+437 AQDLEPEYVTVSA
-450 DNKLAYVT
+450 DSKLAYASL
-458 MQENNAM
+458 QENNAM
-465 AILDIENV
+465 AIIDIENA
-473 KLLKLVPLGYKNHNL
+473 KLLKIIPLGYKNHNL
-488 PGNGL
+488 PGNGF

-500 KIEIKNHPVFGMY
+500 KIDIKNHPVFGMY
-513 LPDATKFIQ
+513 LPDATKTIQ

-530 TANEGDARAYTG
+530 TANEGDARAYAG
-542 FNEEKRISTL
+542 FNEEKRMGTM
-552 KLDPQVFPN
+552 KLDTQAFPN
-561 ASSLQSNNELGRL
+561 ASTLQSNNELGRL
-574 LSSSAMGDVDNDGDV
+574 LSSSIMGDLDNDGDV
-589 DQLYSL
+589 DQLYSF

-601 IWDANTLEQVF
+601 IWDANSVEQVF
-612 DSGDHIEKMTAAKL
+612 DSGDHIEKLIAAKL

-649 EPEAL
+649 EPEAI
-654 EFAKLGNDLFVLI
+654 EFATLGNDLFVLI

-690 YLNHRNFMVDP
+690 YFNYRNFMVDP
-701 KSPQA
+701 KSPQT

-712 DIKFIPADKSPIKK
+712 DIKFISADKSPIKK

-737 TISLFSINEI
+737 TVSLFSINEI
-747 LSANRDNIVHN
+747 LSANRENVVQN

-765 PSAESNVWIEFPEEG
+765 PSAASNVWIEFPVEG
-780 SADIQLTDISGRV
+780 AADIQLTDITGRV
-793 VLTKENMIGK
+793 VLTKENMYGK
-803 NYNLDINAL
+803 NYTLDINNL
-812 SSGVYFASLRQNNT
+812 TNGVYFASLRQNNN
-826 IYLQKL
+826 IYLQKI
-832 VIARP
+832 VIAKP

>member
-1 MSRKMKS
+1 
-8 LYVLIFCSAFSSSI
+8 
-22 LYAQSIKIERRI
+22 
-34 LATDTVSTGGVKV
+34 
-47 PVSTDDAEQENNEM
+47 
-61 DALFDD
+61 
-67 DIDAGWE
+67 
-74 GAPEDQNILTAGLR
+74 
-88 FRQIDIPQGAKI
+88 
-100 DSAFL
+100 
-105 TIWSHEGKS
+105 
-114 AEDIANIN
+114 
-122 IYVDANVNAPTF
+122 
-134 KLDSLITKRTL
+134 
-145 SLNSVKWVENKQ
+145 
-157 WKIWQP
+157 
-163 YRTPDISS
+163 
-171 LLKEMIGKP
+171 
-180 SWKSGNP
+180 
-187 LAFILAGE
+187 
-195 NQGPSEVENAREF
+195 
-208 ESFENIADPSDGG
+208 
-221 DGQRHPERIP
+221 
-231 LLTVYYSLPSV
+231 
-242 SQVNQ
+242 
-247 SNLTFNLVPLSSYR
+247 
-261 TGIFD
+261 
-266 QGAAEIVDFDPISA
+266 
-280 KIFFTN
+280 
-286 AIANTLTALNASNPS
+286 
-301 TLTKAFDISLSNYGG
+301 
-316 GVNSVSINNGLVA
+316 
-329 VAMEALVKTDS
+329 
-340 GTVVFFDT
+340 
-348 DGKWLKSVKVGAL
+348 
-361 PDMLT
+361 
-366 FSPDGKK
+366 

-465 AILDIENV
+465 AILDIENA

-530 TANEGDARAYTG
+530 TANEGDARAYAG

-561 ASSLQSNNELGRL
+561 ASTLQSNNELGRL

-589 DQLYSL
+589 DHLYSL

-706 GDLGIE
+706 GDLGVE

-812 SSGVYFASLRQNNT
+812 SSGIYFASLRQNNT

>member
-1 MSRKMKS
+1 MKY
-8 LYVLIFCSAFSSSI
+8 LNVLIIISAFSSSI

-34 LATDTVSTGGVKV
+34 LATDTILTGGVKV

-67 DIDAGWE
+67 DLDAGWE
-74 GAPEDQNILTAGLR
+74 GAPEDQNILTAGIR

-100 DSAFL
+100 DSAFI

-114 AEDIANIN
+114 ADDIANIN
-122 IYVDANVNAPTF
+122 IYVDANINAPTF
-134 KLDSLITKRTL
+134 KLDSLISKRTL
-145 SLNSVKWVENKQ
+145 SLNSVKWIENKQ

-171 LLKEMIGKP
+171 LLKEMVSKP

-187 LAFILAGE
+187 LAFIFAGE

-231 LLTVYYSLPSV
+231 LLTVYYSLPAV
-242 SQVNQ
+242 PQINQ
-247 SNLTFNLVPLSSYR
+247 SNLTFNLFPLSTYR
-261 TGIFD
+261 TGLFD
-266 QGAAEIVDFDPISA
+266 EGATEIVDFDSGSS

-286 AIANTLTALNASNPS
+286 AKANTLTALDASKPS
-301 TLTKAFDISLSNYGG
+301 SLTKAFDISLSNYGG
-316 GVNSVSINNGLVA
+316 GVNSVSIHNGLVA

-340 GTVVFFDT
+340 GSVVFFDT

-366 FSPDGKK
+366 FSPNGKK
-373 LIIANEGEPNDTYTI
+373 LIIANEGEPNDAYSI
-388 DPEGSVSIIDVSG
+388 DPEGSISIIDVSG
-401 GAQNA
+401 GVQNA
-406 TVKHINFQSQN
+406 TVKHINFQSLN
-417 GKLKELVAAGIRIYG
+417 SKLKELVAAGIRIFG
-432 PKATV
+432 PKASV
-437 AQDLEPEYVTISA
+437 AQDLEPEYVTVSA
-450 DNKLAYVT
+450 DSKLAYASL
-458 MQENNAM
+458 QENNAM
-465 AILDIENV
+465 AIIDIENA
-473 KLLKLVPLGYKNHNL
+473 KLLKIIPLGYKNHNL
-488 PGNGL
+488 PGNGF

-500 KIEIKNHPVFGMY
+500 KIDIKNHPVFGMY
-513 LPDATKFIQ
+513 LPDATKTIQ

-530 TANEGDARAYTG
+530 TANEGDARAYAG
-542 FNEEKRISTL
+542 FNEEKRMGTM
-552 KLDPQVFPN
+552 KLDTQAFPN
-561 ASSLQSNNELGRL
+561 ASTLQSNNELGRL
-574 LSSSAMGDVDNDGDV
+574 LSSSIMGDLDNDGDV
-589 DQLYSL
+589 DQLYSF

-601 IWDANTLEQVF
+601 IWDANSVEQVF
-612 DSGDHIEKMTAAKL
+612 DSGDHIEKLIAAKL

-649 EPEAL
+649 EPEAI
-654 EFAKLGNDLFVLI
+654 EFATLGNDLFVLI

-690 YLNHRNFMVDP
+690 YFNYRNFMVDP
-701 KSPQA
+701 KSPQT

-712 DIKFIPADKSPIKK
+712 DIKFISSDKSPIKK

-737 TISLFSINEI
+737 TVSLFSINEI
-747 LSANRDNIVHN
+747 LSANRENVVHN

-765 PSAESNVWIEFPEEG
+765 PSAASNVWIEFPVEG
-780 SADIQLTDISGRV
+780 AADIQLTDITGRV
-793 VLTKENMIGK
+793 VLTKENMYGK
-803 NYNLDINAL
+803 NYTLDINNL
-812 SSGVYFASLRQNNT
+812 TNGVYFASLRQKPYGF
-826 IYLQKL
+826 I
-832 VIARP
+832 

>member
-1 MSRKMKS
+1 MKY
-8 LYVLIFCSAFSSSI
+8 LYVLIIISAFSSSI

-34 LATDTVSTGGVKV
+34 LATDTILTGGVKV

-67 DIDAGWE
+67 DLDAGWE
-74 GAPEDQNILTAGLR
+74 GAPEDQNILTAGIR

-100 DSAFL
+100 DSAFI

-114 AEDIANIN
+114 ADDIANIN

-134 KLDSLITKRTL
+134 KLDSLISKRTL
-145 SLNSVKWVENKQ
+145 SLNTVKWIENKK

-171 LLKEMIGKP
+171 LLKEMVSKP

-187 LAFILAGE
+187 LAFIFAGE

-231 LLTVYYSLPSV
+231 LLTVYYSLPAV
-242 SQVNQ
+242 PQINQ
-247 SNLTFNLVPLSSYR
+247 SNLTFNLFPLSTYR
-261 TGIFD
+261 TGLFD
-266 QGAAEIVDFDPISA
+266 EGATEIVDFDSGSS

-286 AIANTLTALNASNPS
+286 AKANTLTALDASKPS
-301 TLTKAFDISLSNYGG
+301 SLTKAFDISLSNYGG
-316 GVNSVSINNGLVA
+316 SVNSVSIHNGLVA

-340 GTVVFFDT
+340 GSVVFFDT

-366 FSPDGKK
+366 FSPNGKK
-373 LIIANEGEPNDTYTI
+373 LIIANEGEPNDAYSI
-388 DPEGSVSIIDVSG
+388 DPEGSISIIDVSAG
-401 GAQNA
+401 VQNA
-406 TVKHINFQSQN
+406 TVKHINFQSLN
-417 GKLKELVAAGIRIYG
+417 SKLKELVAAGIRIFG
-432 PKATV
+432 PKASV
-437 AQDLEPEYVTISA
+437 AQDLEPEYVTVSA
-450 DNKLAYVT
+450 DSKLAYASL
-458 MQENNAM
+458 QENNAM
-465 AILDIENV
+465 AIIDIENA
-473 KLLKLVPLGYKNHNL
+473 KLLKIIPLGYKNHNL
-488 PGNGL
+488 PGNGF

-500 KIEIKNHPVFGMY
+500 KIDIKNHPVFGMY
-513 LPDATKFIQ
+513 LPDATKTIQ

-530 TANEGDARAYTG
+530 TANEGDARAYAG
-542 FNEEKRISTL
+542 FNEEKRMGTL
-552 KLDPQVFPN
+552 KLDTQAFPN
-561 ASSLQSNNELGRL
+561 ASTLQSNNELGRL
-574 LSSSAMGDVDNDGDV
+574 LSSSIMGDLDNDGDV
-589 DQLYSL
+589 DQLYSF

-601 IWDANTLEQVF
+601 IWDANSVEQVF
-612 DSGDHIEKMTAAKL
+612 DSGDHIEKLIAAKL

-649 EPEAL
+649 EPEAI
-654 EFAKLGNDLFVLI
+654 EFATLGNDLFVLI

-690 YLNHRNFMVDP
+690 YFNYRNFMVDP
-701 KSPQA
+701 KSPQT

-712 DIKFIPADKSPIKK
+712 DIKFISADKSPIKK

-737 TISLFSINEI
+737 TVSLFSINEI
-747 LSANRDNIVHN
+747 LSANRENVVHN

-765 PSAESNVWIEFPEEG
+765 PSAASNVWIEFPVEG
-780 SADIQLTDISGRV
+780 AADIQLTDITGRI
-793 VLTKENMIGK
+793 VLTKENMYGK
-803 NYNLDINAL
+803 NYTLDINNL
-812 SSGVYFASLRQNNT
+812 TNGVYFASLRQNNN
-826 IYLQKL
+826 IYLQKI
-832 VIARP
+832 VIAKP

>member
-1 MSRKMKS
+1 MKY
-8 LYVLIFCSAFSSSI
+8 LYVLIIISAFSSSI

-34 LATDTVSTGGVKV
+34 LATDTILTGGVKV

-67 DIDAGWE
+67 DLDAGWE
-74 GAPEDQNILTAGLR
+74 GAPEDQNILTAGIR

-100 DSAFL
+100 DSAFI

-114 AEDIANIN
+114 ADDIANIN

-134 KLDSLITKRTL
+134 KLDSLISKRTL
-145 SLNSVKWVENKQ
+145 SLNTVKWIENKQ

-171 LLKEMIGKP
+171 LLKEMVSKP

-187 LAFILAGE
+187 LAFIFAGE

-231 LLTVYYSLPSV
+231 LLTVYYSLPAV
-242 SQVNQ
+242 PQINQ
-247 SNLTFNLVPLSSYR
+247 SNLTFNLFPLSTYR
-261 TGIFD
+261 TGLFD
-266 QGAAEIVDFDPISA
+266 EGATEIVDFDSGSS

-286 AIANTLTALNASNPS
+286 AKANTLTALDASKPS
-301 TLTKAFDISLSNYGG
+301 SLTKAFDISLSNYGG
-316 GVNSVSINNGLVA
+316 SVNSVSIHNGLVA

-340 GTVVFFDT
+340 GSVVFFDT

-366 FSPDGKK
+366 FSPNGKK
-373 LIIANEGEPNDTYTI
+373 LIIANEGEPNDAYSI
-388 DPEGSVSIIDVSG
+388 DPEGSISIIDVSAG
-401 GAQNA
+401 VQNA
-406 TVKHINFQSQN
+406 TVKHINFQSLN
-417 GKLKELVAAGIRIYG
+417 SKLKELVAAGIRIFG
-432 PKATV
+432 PKASV
-437 AQDLEPEYVTISA
+437 AQDLEPEYVTVSA
-450 DNKLAYVT
+450 DSKLAYASL
-458 MQENNAM
+458 QENNAM
-465 AILDIENV
+465 AIIDIENA
-473 KLLKLVPLGYKNHNL
+473 KLLKIIPLGYKNHNL
-488 PGNGL
+488 PGNGF

-500 KIEIKNHPVFGMY
+500 KIDIKNHPVFGMY
-513 LPDATKFIQ
+513 LPDATKTIQ

-530 TANEGDARAYTG
+530 TANEGDARAYAG
-542 FNEEKRISTL
+542 FNEEKRMGTL
-552 KLDPQVFPN
+552 KLDTQAFPN
-561 ASSLQSNNELGRL
+561 ASTLQSNNELGRL
-574 LSSSAMGDVDNDGDV
+574 LSSSIMGDLDNDGDV
-589 DQLYSL
+589 DQLYSF

-601 IWDANTLEQVF
+601 IWDANSVEQVF
-612 DSGDHIEKMTAAKL
+612 DSGDHIEKLIAAKL

-649 EPEAL
+649 EPEAI
-654 EFAKLGNDLFVLI
+654 EFATLGNDLFVLI

-690 YLNHRNFMVDP
+690 YFNYRNFMVDP
-701 KSPQA
+701 KSPQT

-712 DIKFIPADKSPIKK
+712 DIKFISADKSPIKK

-737 TISLFSINEI
+737 TVSLFSINEI
-747 LSANRDNIVHN
+747 LSANRENVVHN

-765 PSAESNVWIEFPEEG
+765 PSAVSNVWIEFPVEG
-780 SADIQLTDISGRV
+780 GADIQLTDITGRV
-793 VLTKENMIGK
+793 VLTKENMYGK
-803 NYNLDINAL
+803 NYTLDINNL
-812 SSGVYFASLRQNNT
+812 TNGVYFASLRQNNN
-826 IYLQKL
+826 IYLQKI
-832 VIARP
+832 VIAKP

>member
-1 MSRKMKS
+1 MKY
-8 LYVLIFCSAFSSSI
+8 LYVLIIISAFSSSI

-34 LATDTVSTGGVKV
+34 LATDTILTGGVKV

-67 DIDAGWE
+67 DLDAGWE
-74 GAPEDQNILTAGLR
+74 GATEDQNILTAGIR

-100 DSAFL
+100 DSAFI

-114 AEDIANIN
+114 ADDIANIN
-122 IYVDANVNAPTF
+122 IYVDANINAPTF
-134 KLDSLITKRTL
+134 KLDSLISKRTL
-145 SLNSVKWVENKQ
+145 SLNSVKWIENKQ

-171 LLKEMIGKP
+171 LLKEMVSKP

-187 LAFILAGE
+187 LAFIFAGE

-231 LLTVYYSLPSV
+231 LLTVYYSLPAV
-242 SQVNQ
+242 PQINQ
-247 SNLTFNLVPLSSYR
+247 SNLTFNLFPLSTYR
-261 TGIFD
+261 TGLFD
-266 QGAAEIVDFDPISA
+266 EGAAEIVDFDSGSS

-286 AIANTLTALNASNPS
+286 AKANTLTALDASKPS
-301 TLTKAFDISLSNYGG
+301 SLTKAFDISLSNYGG
-316 GVNSVSINNGLVA
+316 GVNSVSIHNGLVA

-340 GTVVFFDT
+340 GSVVFFDT

-366 FSPDGKK
+366 FSPNGKK
-373 LIIANEGEPNDTYTI
+373 LIIANEGEPNDAYSI
-388 DPEGSVSIIDVSG
+388 DPEGSISIIDVSG
-401 GAQNA
+401 GVQNA
-406 TVKHINFQSQN
+406 TVKHINFQSLN
-417 GKLKELVAAGIRIYG
+417 SKLKELVAAGIRIFG
-432 PKATV
+432 PKASV
-437 AQDLEPEYVTISA
+437 AQDLEPEYVTVSA
-450 DNKLAYVT
+450 DSKLAYASL
-458 MQENNAM
+458 QENNAM
-465 AILDIENV
+465 AIIDIENA
-473 KLLKLVPLGYKNHNL
+473 KLLKIIPLGYKNHNL
-488 PGNGL
+488 PGNGF

-500 KIEIKNHPVFGMY
+500 KIDIKNHPVFGMY
-513 LPDATKFIQ
+513 LPDATKTIQ

-530 TANEGDARAYTG
+530 TANEGDARAYAG
-542 FNEEKRISTL
+542 FNEEKRMGTM
-552 KLDPQVFPN
+552 KLDTQAFPN
-561 ASSLQSNNELGRL
+561 ASTLQSNNELGRL
-574 LSSSAMGDVDNDGDV
+574 LSSSIMGDLDNDGDV
-589 DQLYSL
+589 DQLYSF

-601 IWDANTLEQVF
+601 IWDANSVEQVF
-612 DSGDHIEKMTAAKL
+612 DSGDHIEKLIAAKL

-649 EPEAL
+649 EPEAI
-654 EFAKLGNDLFVLI
+654 EFATLGNDLFVLI

-690 YLNHRNFMVDP
+690 YFNYRNFMVDP
-701 KSPQA
+701 KSPQT

-712 DIKFIPADKSPIKK
+712 DIKFISADKSPIKK

-737 TISLFSINEI
+737 TVSLFSINEI
-747 LSANRDNIVHN
+747 LSANRENVVQN

-765 PSAESNVWIEFPEEG
+765 PSAASNVWIEFPVEG
-780 SADIQLTDISGRV
+780 AADIQLTDITGRV
-793 VLTKENMIGK
+793 VLTKENMYGK
-803 NYNLDINAL
+803 NYTLDINNL
-812 SSGVYFASLRQNNT
+812 TNGVYFASLRQNNN
-826 IYLQKL
+826 IYLQKI
-832 VIARP
+832 VIAKP

>member
-1 MSRKMKS
+1 MKS
-8 LYVLIFCSAFSSSI
+8 LYVLIFFSAFSSSI

-301 TLTKAFDISLSNYGG
+301 SLTKAFDISLSNYGG

-373 LIIANEGEPNDTYTI
+373 LIIKE
-388 DPEGSVSIIDVSG
+388 VII
-401 GAQNA
+401 Q
-406 TVKHINFQSQN
+406 
-417 GKLKELVAAGIRIYG
+417 
-432 PKATV
+432 P
-437 AQDLEPEYVTISA
+437 
-450 DNKLAYVT
+450 
-458 MQENNAM
+458 
-465 AILDIENV
+465 
-473 KLLKLVPLGYKNHNL
+473 
-488 PGNGL
+488 
-493 DASNTSG
+493 
-500 KIEIKNHPVFGMY
+500 
-513 LPDATKFIQ
+513 
-522 IAGKSYIF
+522 
-530 TANEGDARAYTG
+530 
-542 FNEEKRISTL
+542 
-552 KLDPQVFPN
+552 
-561 ASSLQSNNELGRL
+561 
-574 LSSSAMGDVDNDGDV
+574 
-589 DQLYSL
+589 
-595 GGRSFS
+595 
-601 IWDANTLEQVF
+601 
-612 DSGDHIEKMTAAKL
+612 
-626 PTYFNSNHTD
+626 
-636 NNSFKGRSDDKGP
+636 
-649 EPEAL
+649 
-654 EFAKLGNDLFVLI
+654 
-667 GLERIGGIIV
+667 
-677 YEINDPKSPKFVS
+677 
-690 YLNHRNFMVDP
+690 
-701 KSPQA
+701 
-706 GDLGIE
+706 
-712 DIKFIPADKSPIKK
+712 
-726 PLVLVGNEVSG
+726 
-737 TISLFSINEI
+737 
-747 LSANRDNIVHN
+747 
-758 GFKVSPN
+758 
-765 PSAESNVWIEFPEEG
+765 
-780 SADIQLTDISGRV
+780 
-793 VLTKENMIGK
+793 
-803 NYNLDINAL
+803 
-812 SSGVYFASLRQNNT
+812 
-826 IYLQKL
+826 
-832 VIARP
+832 